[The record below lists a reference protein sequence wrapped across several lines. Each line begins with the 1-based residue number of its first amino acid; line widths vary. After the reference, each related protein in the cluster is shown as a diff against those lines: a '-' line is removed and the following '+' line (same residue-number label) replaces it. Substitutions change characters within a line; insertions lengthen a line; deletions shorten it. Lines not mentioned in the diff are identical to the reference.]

1 MENLEEK
8 TEVLDG
14 AGESAESQN
23 NLELN
28 DIKGNNIT
36 IEDAKATLTHNS
48 DLIQGAIN
56 GESKAFNEL
65 YLQSYRYVFFVIRQY
80 ISDDETTYDA
90 IQETFIKVYK
100 NIGSLREPASY
111 YGWLT
116 SVAKNT
122 AIDILRTK
130 PSETELVY
138 EEKNDATL
146 KDEQTNKDVSLDI
159 ETVLKKL
166 DPQDADL
173 LSLVYYDG
181 MRISQI
187 AKMQGVP
194 KTTVYSRFNKAK
206 KNLKAQ
212 LKVHGIDKAIYSGN
226 FVAMITTAIRN
237 IIGTALL
244 SFAIAQQILNSVIGK
259 KSKKELAVAKIIQQH
274 QKKMA
279 LKIASCLV
287 AICMIVSCFTI
298 LAITDWGRS
307 FTKNVGT
314 AVKEIITGNNY
325 YDESVSG
332 STIENSTSQ
341 HNQVSSGSF
350 WQNLFGKTD
359 DESNIES
366 TQSGNSL
373 GNILDFDNNAQN
385 QTESDNGTSSENNTH
400 QNENSAPD
408 NTNTDDASSVQ
419 SGVSSI
425 NGTSSANSSNS
436 NNSQVSSVFNP
447 PTIPSNFVP
456 DCNSSQYNII
466 GNLAHNTTLHY
477 GKVARQGDWIYY
489 AAESDEHWL
498 KTNLYKVKTGGTK
511 KQTLVENI
519 CSLPCINVVGEWIY
533 FIGGHAL
540 SEYYLARVRTDGTG
554 YQQLTDFKIEAL
566 QVVGNTAYFRR
577 LSSGEYGD
585 YCKMNLKTGEITVL
599 VNNVKDAFVCVTN
612 KYFLYRPDGIDGNLR
627 IYDNKTG
634 ALVHDFKSRGI
645 QVYNNKVLVH
655 DTDGVALYD
664 LDNLS
669 AKPVKL
675 SKYISSPFESVN
687 YLFYS
692 PYKGG
697 VICDQIKTTDG
708 NDDIGILTLS
718 NFGFKAWP
726 FDWTHAN
733 ANDFTSYSTF
743 DDGYVYCVI
752 DKVLYRC
759 LPDGSNLMVY

>member
-1 MENLEEK
+1 MENLQEK

-146 KDEQTNKDVSLDI
+146 KDEQTNKDVSLDV

-259 KSKKELAVAKIIQQH
+259 KSKKELAVAKIINAQ
-274 QKKMA
+274 QKKA
-279 LKIASCLV
+279 ILKIASCIV
-287 AICMIVSCFTI
+287 AISMVTSAVTALTLIDWSRFKFSDDENYLTSTVTKYYYETDSDNGNSSQNSGGFGDDLFYNSSTSSGSSTTSNGSDSSNFNPYYPSNSSSGSSSSSKDDASNNHNINGSIPTYSTPDNYNPTDDTDKPAEVVNVFGNNPNNVMRTI
-298 LAITDWGRS
+298 SGGAGIGGMVAKQGDWLYYVQGMSRLMKVKLDGSQRQIIYESPGLMSINNLNVIGDTIYYTNGGIWSMKTDGTDRKLISSKTAYNLLVRGTTGWFVEVVNMSDTPAIYVEYSLHQVDLLTG
-307 FTKNVGT
+307 
-314 AVKEIITGNNY
+314 EIITIVENGSGYGLKTVIDNYLIYVNGNNVY
-325 YDESVSG
+325 KRDLSTDDEILIKQFDFVRGIYNMCVNGDTIYFCGGSADESVFEIDINNPNVIKATYEFG
-332 STIENSTSQ
+332 RVYNYFNYAGGGVYGFKDGEAA
-341 HNQVSSGSF
+341 
-350 WQNLFGKTD
+350 LF
-359 DESNIES
+359 
-366 TQSGNSL
+366 
-373 GNILDFDNNAQN
+373 
-385 QTESDNGTSSENNTH
+385 
-400 QNENSAPD
+400 
-408 NTNTDDASSVQ
+408 
-419 SGVSSI
+419 
-425 NGTSSANSSNS
+425 
-436 NNSQVSSVFNP
+436 
-447 PTIPSNFVP
+447 
-456 DCNSSQYNII
+456 Y
-466 GNLAHNTTLHY
+466 
-477 GKVARQGDWIYY
+477 
-489 AAESDEHWL
+489 
-498 KTNLYKVKTGGTK
+498 
-511 KQTLVENI
+511 
-519 CSLPCINVVGEWIY
+519 
-533 FIGGHAL
+533 AL
-540 SEYYLARVRTDGTG
+540 SGDILYEPNESIIA
-554 YQQLTDFKIEAL
+554 EA
-566 QVVGNTAYFRR
+566 G
-577 LSSGEYGD
+577 
-585 YCKMNLKTGEITVL
+585 
-599 VNNVKDAFVCVTN
+599 
-612 KYFLYRPDGIDGNLR
+612 
-627 IYDNKTG
+627 
-634 ALVHDFKSRGI
+634 
-645 QVYNNKVLVH
+645 VY
-655 DTDGVALYD
+655 
-664 LDNLS
+664 
-669 AKPVKL
+669 
-675 SKYISSPFESVN
+675 
-687 YLFYS
+687 
-692 PYKGG
+692 
-697 VICDQIKTTDG
+697 
-708 NDDIGILTLS
+708 
-718 NFGFKAWP
+718 
-726 FDWTHAN
+726 
-733 ANDFTSYSTF
+733 TF
-743 DDGYVYCVI
+743 DDGYVYYYI
-752 DKVLYRC
+752 DNLTELHC
-759 LPDGSNLMVY
+759 CFPDGTEYKTY

>member
-194 KTTVYSRFNKAK
+194 KTTIYSRFNKAK

-259 KSKKELAVAKIIQQH
+259 KSKKELAVAKIIHAQ
-274 QKKMA
+274 QKKA
-279 LKIASCLV
+279 ILKIASCIV
-287 AICMIVSCFTI
+287 AISMVTSAVTALTLIDWSRFKFSDDENYLTSTVTKYYYETDSDNGNSSQNSGGFGDDLFYNSSTSSGSSTTSNGSESSKFNPYYPSNSSSGSSSNSKDDASNNHNINGSIPTYSTPDNYNPTDDTDKPAEVVNAFGNNPNNVMRTI
-298 LAITDWGRS
+298 SGGAEIGGMVAKQGDWLYYVQGMSRLIKVKLDGSNMQVLYESAGLMTISSLNVIGDTIYYTNGGIWSMKTDGTDREQISSKTAYNLLVRGTTGWFVEVVNMSDTPAIY
-307 FTKNVGT
+307 
-314 AVKEIITGNNY
+314 VKYSLHQVDLLTGEIITIVEDGSGYGLKTVIGDYLIYVNGNNVY
-325 YDESVSG
+325 KRDL
-332 STIENSTSQ
+332 STGAERLIKQ
-341 HNQVSSGSF
+341 F
-350 WQNLFGKTD
+350 
-359 DESNIES
+359 
-366 TQSGNSL
+366 
-373 GNILDFDNNAQN
+373 DFARGIYNMCV
-385 QTESDNGTSSENNTH
+385 NGDT
-400 QNENSAPD
+400 
-408 NTNTDDASSVQ
+408 
-419 SGVSSI
+419 
-425 NGTSSANSSNS
+425 
-436 NNSQVSSVFNP
+436 
-447 PTIPSNFVP
+447 
-456 DCNSSQYNII
+456 
-466 GNLAHNTTLHY
+466 
-477 GKVARQGDWIYY
+477 
-489 AAESDEHWL
+489 
-498 KTNLYKVKTGGTK
+498 
-511 KQTLVENI
+511 
-519 CSLPCINVVGEWIY
+519 IY
-533 FIGGHAL
+533 FCGGSADKRVFEIDINNPNVIKATYEFGRVYNYFNYAGGGVYGSKDGGASLFYAL
-540 SEYYLARVRTDGTG
+540 SGDILYEPNESIIA
-554 YQQLTDFKIEAL
+554 EA
-566 QVVGNTAYFRR
+566 
-577 LSSGEYGD
+577 
-585 YCKMNLKTGEITVL
+585 
-599 VNNVKDAFVCVTN
+599 
-612 KYFLYRPDGIDGNLR
+612 GI
-627 IYDNKTG
+627 Y
-634 ALVHDFKSRGI
+634 
-645 QVYNNKVLVH
+645 
-655 DTDGVALYD
+655 
-664 LDNLS
+664 
-669 AKPVKL
+669 
-675 SKYISSPFESVN
+675 
-687 YLFYS
+687 
-692 PYKGG
+692 
-697 VICDQIKTTDG
+697 
-708 NDDIGILTLS
+708 
-718 NFGFKAWP
+718 
-726 FDWTHAN
+726 
-733 ANDFTSYSTF
+733 TF
-743 DDGYVYCVI
+743 DDGFVYYYI
-752 DKVLYRC
+752 DNLTELHC
-759 LPDGSNLMVY
+759 CFPDGTEYKTY

>member
-14 AGESAESQN
+14 ADELAESQN

-194 KTTVYSRFNKAK
+194 KTTVYSHFNKAK

-259 KSKKELAVAKIIQQH
+259 KSKKELAVAKIINAQ
-274 QKKMA
+274 QKKA
-279 LKIASCLV
+279 ILKIASCIV
-287 AICMIVSCFTI
+287 AISMVTSAVTALTLIDWSRFKFSDDENYLTSTVTKYYYE
-298 LAITDWGRS
+298 TDS
-307 FTKNVGT
+307 DN
-314 AVKEIITGNNY
+314 GNSSQN
-325 YDESVSG
+325 SG
-332 STIENSTSQ
+332 GFGDDLFYNSST
-341 HNQVSSGSF
+341 SSGSS
-350 WQNLFGKTD
+350 TT
-359 DESNIES
+359 SNGS
-366 TQSGNSL
+366 DSSNFNPYYPSNSSSG
-373 GNILDFDNNAQN
+373 
-385 QTESDNGTSSENNTH
+385 SS
-400 QNENSAPD
+400 SSSK
-408 NTNTDDASSVQ
+408 DDASNNHN
-419 SGVSSI
+419 I
-425 NGTSSANSSNS
+425 NGSIPTYSTPDNYNPTDDTDKPAEVVNVFG
-436 NNSQVSSVFNP
+436 NNPNNVMR
-447 PTIPSNFVP
+447 TISGGAG
-456 DCNSSQYNII
+456 I
-466 GNLAHNTTLHY
+466 G
-477 GKVARQGDWIYY
+477 GMVARQGDWLYYVQGMSRLMKVKLDGSQRQIIYESPGLMGINNLNVIGDTIYY
-489 AAESDEHWL
+489 
-498 KTNLYKVKTGGTK
+498 TNGGIWSMK
-511 KQTLVENI
+511 
-519 CSLPCINVVGEWIY
+519 
-533 FIGGHAL
+533 
-540 SEYYLARVRTDGTG
+540 TDGTDRK
-554 YQQLTDFKIEAL
+554 LISSK
-566 QVVGNTAYFRR
+566 TAYNLLVRGTTGWFVEVVNM
-577 LSSGEYGD
+577 SDTPAIYVEYSLHQVD
-585 YCKMNLKTGEITVL
+585 LLTGEIITIVENGSGYGLKTVIDNYL
-599 VNNVKDAFVCVTN
+599 IYVN
-612 KYFLYRPDGIDGNLR
+612 GNDVYKRDLSTDDE
-627 IYDNKTG
+627 ILIKQF
-634 ALVHDFKSRGI
+634 DFARGI
-645 QVYNNKVLVH
+645 YNMCVNGDTIYFCGGSADKRVFEIDINNPNVIKATYEFGRVYNYFNYAGGGVYGSK
-655 DTDGVALYD
+655 DGGA
-664 LDNLS
+664 S
-669 AKPVKL
+669 
-675 SKYISSPFESVN
+675 
-687 YLFYS
+687 LFYALS
-692 PYKGG
+692 G
-697 VICDQIKTTDG
+697 
-708 NDDIGILTLS
+708 DILYEPNESIREDVGI
-718 NFGFKAWP
+718 
-726 FDWTHAN
+726 
-733 ANDFTSYSTF
+733 YTF
-743 DDGYVYCVI
+743 DDGYVYYYI
-752 DKVLYRC
+752 DNLTELHC
-759 LPDGSNLMVY
+759 CFPDGTEYKTY

>member
-8 TEVLDG
+8 TEILDG

-100 NIGSLREPASY
+100 NIGSLRKPASY

-146 KDEQTNKDVSLDI
+146 KDEQTNKDVSLDV

-259 KSKKELAVAKIIQQH
+259 KSKKELTVAKIIHAQ
-274 QKKMA
+274 QKKA
-279 LKIASCLV
+279 ILKIASCIV
-287 AICMIVSCFTI
+287 AISMVTSAVTALTLIDWSRFKFSDDENYLTSTVTKYYYETDSDNGNSSQNSGGFGDDLFYNSSTSSGSSTTSNGSDSSNFNPYYPSNSSSASSSSSKDDASNNHNINGSIPTYSTPDNYNPTDDTDKPAEVVNVFGNNPNNVMRTI
-298 LAITDWGRS
+298 SGGAGIGGMVAKQGDWLYYVQGMSRLIKVKLDGSQRQIIYESPGLMGINNLNVIGDTIYYTNGGIWSMKTDGTDRKLISSKTAYNLLVRGTTGWFVEVVNMSDTPAIYVEYSLHQVDLLTG
-307 FTKNVGT
+307 
-314 AVKEIITGNNY
+314 EIITIVENGSGYGLKTVIDNYLIYVNGNNVY
-325 YDESVSG
+325 KRDLSTDDEILIKQFDFVRGIYNMCVNGDTIYFCGGSADESVFEIDINNPNVIKATYEFGRVYNYFNYAGGGVYG
-332 STIENSTSQ
+332 SKDGGAS
-341 HNQVSSGSF
+341 
-350 WQNLFGKTD
+350 LF
-359 DESNIES
+359 
-366 TQSGNSL
+366 
-373 GNILDFDNNAQN
+373 
-385 QTESDNGTSSENNTH
+385 
-400 QNENSAPD
+400 
-408 NTNTDDASSVQ
+408 
-419 SGVSSI
+419 
-425 NGTSSANSSNS
+425 
-436 NNSQVSSVFNP
+436 
-447 PTIPSNFVP
+447 
-456 DCNSSQYNII
+456 Y
-466 GNLAHNTTLHY
+466 
-477 GKVARQGDWIYY
+477 
-489 AAESDEHWL
+489 
-498 KTNLYKVKTGGTK
+498 
-511 KQTLVENI
+511 
-519 CSLPCINVVGEWIY
+519 
-533 FIGGHAL
+533 AL
-540 SEYYLARVRTDGTG
+540 SGDILYEPNESIRED
-554 YQQLTDFKIEAL
+554 
-566 QVVGNTAYFRR
+566 VG
-577 LSSGEYGD
+577 
-585 YCKMNLKTGEITVL
+585 
-599 VNNVKDAFVCVTN
+599 
-612 KYFLYRPDGIDGNLR
+612 
-627 IYDNKTG
+627 IY
-634 ALVHDFKSRGI
+634 
-645 QVYNNKVLVH
+645 
-655 DTDGVALYD
+655 
-664 LDNLS
+664 
-669 AKPVKL
+669 
-675 SKYISSPFESVN
+675 
-687 YLFYS
+687 
-692 PYKGG
+692 
-697 VICDQIKTTDG
+697 
-708 NDDIGILTLS
+708 
-718 NFGFKAWP
+718 
-726 FDWTHAN
+726 
-733 ANDFTSYSTF
+733 TF
-743 DDGYVYCVI
+743 DDGYVYYYI
-752 DKVLYRC
+752 DNLTELHC
-759 LPDGSNLMVY
+759 CFPDGTEYKTY

>member
-1 MENLEEK
+1 MENLQEK

-14 AGESAESQN
+14 ADELAESQN

-259 KSKKELAVAKIIQQH
+259 KSKKELAVAKIINAQ
-274 QKKMA
+274 QKKA
-279 LKIASCLV
+279 ILKIASCIV
-287 AICMIVSCFTI
+287 AISMVTSAVTALTLIDWSRFKFSDDENYLTSTVTKYYYE
-298 LAITDWGRS
+298 TDS
-307 FTKNVGT
+307 DN
-314 AVKEIITGNNY
+314 GNSSQN
-325 YDESVSG
+325 SG
-332 STIENSTSQ
+332 GFGDDLFYNSST
-341 HNQVSSGSF
+341 SSGSS
-350 WQNLFGKTD
+350 TT
-359 DESNIES
+359 SNGS
-366 TQSGNSL
+366 DSSNFNPYYPSNS
-373 GNILDFDNNAQN
+373 
-385 QTESDNGTSSENNTH
+385 SSA
-400 QNENSAPD
+400 SSSSSK
-408 NTNTDDASSVQ
+408 DDASNNHN
-419 SGVSSI
+419 I
-425 NGTSSANSSNS
+425 NGSIPTYSTPDNYNPTDDTDKPEEVVNVFG
-436 NNSQVSSVFNP
+436 NNPNNVMR
-447 PTIPSNFVP
+447 TISGGAG
-456 DCNSSQYNII
+456 I
-466 GNLAHNTTLHY
+466 G
-477 GKVARQGDWIYY
+477 GMVARQGDWLYYVQGMSRLIKVKLDGSQRQIIYESPGLMSINNLNVIGDTIYY
-489 AAESDEHWL
+489 
-498 KTNLYKVKTGGTK
+498 TNGGIWSMK
-511 KQTLVENI
+511 
-519 CSLPCINVVGEWIY
+519 
-533 FIGGHAL
+533 
-540 SEYYLARVRTDGTG
+540 TDGTDRK
-554 YQQLTDFKIEAL
+554 LISSK
-566 QVVGNTAYFRR
+566 TAY
-577 LSSGEYGD
+577 
-585 YCKMNLKTGEITVL
+585 NLLVRGTTGWFVEVVNMSDTPAIYVKYSLHQVDLLTGEIITIVENGSGYGLKTVIDNYL
-599 VNNVKDAFVCVTN
+599 IYVN
-612 KYFLYRPDGIDGNLR
+612 GNDVYKRDLSTDDE
-627 IYDNKTG
+627 ILIKQF
-634 ALVHDFKSRGI
+634 DFARGI
-645 QVYNNKVLVH
+645 YNMCVNGDTIYFCGGSADESVFEIDINNPNVIKATYEFGRVYNYFNYAGGGVYGSK
-655 DTDGVALYD
+655 DGGA
-664 LDNLS
+664 S
-669 AKPVKL
+669 
-675 SKYISSPFESVN
+675 
-687 YLFYS
+687 LFYALS
-692 PYKGG
+692 G
-697 VICDQIKTTDG
+697 
-708 NDDIGILTLS
+708 DILYEPNESIREDVGI
-718 NFGFKAWP
+718 
-726 FDWTHAN
+726 
-733 ANDFTSYSTF
+733 YTF
-743 DDGYVYCVI
+743 DDGYVYYYI
-752 DKVLYRC
+752 DNLTELHC
-759 LPDGSNLMVY
+759 CFPDGTEYKTY

>member
-187 AKMQGVP
+187 AKMKGVP

-259 KSKKELAVAKIIQQH
+259 KSKKELAVAKIIHAQ
-274 QKKMA
+274 QKKA
-279 LKIASCLV
+279 ILKIASCIV
-287 AICMIVSCFTI
+287 AISMVTSAVTALTLIDWSRFKFSDDENYLTSTVTKYYYETDSDNGNSSQNSGGFGDDLFYNSSTSSGSSTTSNGSDSSNFNPYYPSNSSSASSSSSKDDDSNNHNINGSIPTYSTPDNYNPTDDTDKPAEVVNVFGNNPNNVMRTISGGAEIGGMVAKQGDWLYYVQGMSRLIKVKLDGSQRQIVYESPGLMSINNLNVIGDTI
-298 LAITDWGRS
+298 YYTNGGIWSMKTDGTDRKLISSKTAYNLLVRGTTGWFVEVVNTSDTPAIYVEYILHQVDLLTG
-307 FTKNVGT
+307 
-314 AVKEIITGNNY
+314 EIITIVENG
-325 YDESVSG
+325 SG
-332 STIENSTSQ
+332 
-341 HNQVSSGSF
+341 
-350 WQNLFGKTD
+350 
-359 DESNIES
+359 
-366 TQSGNSL
+366 
-373 GNILDFDNNAQN
+373 
-385 QTESDNGTSSENNTH
+385 
-400 QNENSAPD
+400 
-408 NTNTDDASSVQ
+408 
-419 SGVSSI
+419 
-425 NGTSSANSSNS
+425 
-436 NNSQVSSVFNP
+436 
-447 PTIPSNFVP
+447 
-456 DCNSSQYNII
+456 
-466 GNLAHNTTLHY
+466 Y
-477 GKVARQGDWIYY
+477 G
-489 AAESDEHWL
+489 L
-498 KTNLYKVKTGGTK
+498 KTVIDNYLIYVNGNDVYKRDLSTGAERLI
-511 KQTLVENI
+511 KQFDFVRGIYNMCVNGDT
-519 CSLPCINVVGEWIY
+519 IY
-533 FIGGHAL
+533 FCGGSADKRVFEIDINNPNDIKATYEFGRVYNYFNYAGGGVYGLKDGGASLFYAL
-540 SEYYLARVRTDGTG
+540 SGDILYEPNESIIA
-554 YQQLTDFKIEAL
+554 EA
-566 QVVGNTAYFRR
+566 G
-577 LSSGEYGD
+577 
-585 YCKMNLKTGEITVL
+585 
-599 VNNVKDAFVCVTN
+599 
-612 KYFLYRPDGIDGNLR
+612 
-627 IYDNKTG
+627 
-634 ALVHDFKSRGI
+634 
-645 QVYNNKVLVH
+645 VY
-655 DTDGVALYD
+655 
-664 LDNLS
+664 
-669 AKPVKL
+669 
-675 SKYISSPFESVN
+675 
-687 YLFYS
+687 
-692 PYKGG
+692 
-697 VICDQIKTTDG
+697 
-708 NDDIGILTLS
+708 
-718 NFGFKAWP
+718 
-726 FDWTHAN
+726 
-733 ANDFTSYSTF
+733 TF
-743 DDGYVYCVI
+743 DDGYVYYYI
-752 DKVLYRC
+752 DNLTELHC
-759 LPDGSNLMVY
+759 CFPDGTEYKTY

>member
-1 MENLEEK
+1 MENLQEK

-146 KDEQTNKDVSLDI
+146 KDEQTNKDVSLDV

-259 KSKKELAVAKIIQQH
+259 KSKKELAVAKIINAQ
-274 QKKMA
+274 QKKA
-279 LKIASCLV
+279 ILKIASCIV
-287 AICMIVSCFTI
+287 AISMVTSAVTALTLIDWSRFKFSDDENYLTSTV
-298 LAITDWGRS
+298 AKYYYETDS
-307 FTKNVGT
+307 DN
-314 AVKEIITGNNY
+314 GNSSQN
-325 YDESVSG
+325 SG
-332 STIENSTSQ
+332 GFGDDLFYNSST
-341 HNQVSSGSF
+341 SSGSS
-350 WQNLFGKTD
+350 TT
-359 DESNIES
+359 SNGS
-366 TQSGNSL
+366 DSSNFNPYYPSNS
-373 GNILDFDNNAQN
+373 
-385 QTESDNGTSSENNTH
+385 SSA
-400 QNENSAPD
+400 SSSSSK
-408 NTNTDDASSVQ
+408 DDASNNHN
-419 SGVSSI
+419 I
-425 NGTSSANSSNS
+425 NGSIPTYSTPDNYNPTDDTDKPEEVVNVFG
-436 NNSQVSSVFNP
+436 NNPNNVMR
-447 PTIPSNFVP
+447 TISGGAG
-456 DCNSSQYNII
+456 I
-466 GNLAHNTTLHY
+466 G
-477 GKVARQGDWIYY
+477 GMVARQGDWLYYVQGMSRLMKVKLDGSQRQIIYESPGLMGINNLNVIGDTIYY
-489 AAESDEHWL
+489 
-498 KTNLYKVKTGGTK
+498 TNGGIWSMK
-511 KQTLVENI
+511 
-519 CSLPCINVVGEWIY
+519 
-533 FIGGHAL
+533 
-540 SEYYLARVRTDGTG
+540 TDGTDRK
-554 YQQLTDFKIEAL
+554 LISSK
-566 QVVGNTAYFRR
+566 TAYNLLVRGTTGWFVEVVNM
-577 LSSGEYGD
+577 SDTPAIYVEYSLHQVD
-585 YCKMNLKTGEITVL
+585 LLTGEIITIVENGSGYGLKTVIDNYL
-599 VNNVKDAFVCVTN
+599 IYVN
-612 KYFLYRPDGIDGNLR
+612 GNDVYKRDLSTDDE
-627 IYDNKTG
+627 ILIKQF
-634 ALVHDFKSRGI
+634 DFARGI
-645 QVYNNKVLVH
+645 YNMCVNGDTIYFCGGSADKRVFEIDINNPNVIKATYEFGRVYNYFNYAGGGVYGFK
-655 DTDGVALYD
+655 DGEA
-664 LDNLS
+664 
-669 AKPVKL
+669 A
-675 SKYISSPFESVN
+675 
-687 YLFYS
+687 LFYALS
-692 PYKGG
+692 GDILYEPNESIIAEAG
-697 VICDQIKTTDG
+697 V
-708 NDDIGILTLS
+708 
-718 NFGFKAWP
+718 
-726 FDWTHAN
+726 
-733 ANDFTSYSTF
+733 YTF
-743 DDGYVYCVI
+743 DDGYVYYYI
-752 DKVLYRC
+752 DNLTELHC
-759 LPDGSNLMVY
+759 CFPDGTEYKTY

>member
-1 MENLEEK
+1 MENLQEK

-259 KSKKELAVAKIIQQH
+259 KSKKELAVAKIINAQ
-274 QKKMA
+274 QKKA
-279 LKIASCLV
+279 ILKIASCIV
-287 AICMIVSCFTI
+287 AISMVTSAVTALTLIDWSRFKFSDDENYLTSTVTKYYYE
-298 LAITDWGRS
+298 TDS
-307 FTKNVGT
+307 DN
-314 AVKEIITGNNY
+314 GNSSQN
-325 YDESVSG
+325 SG
-332 STIENSTSQ
+332 GFGDDLFYNSST
-341 HNQVSSGSF
+341 SSGSS
-350 WQNLFGKTD
+350 TT
-359 DESNIES
+359 SNGS
-366 TQSGNSL
+366 DSSNFNPYYPSNS
-373 GNILDFDNNAQN
+373 
-385 QTESDNGTSSENNTH
+385 SSA
-400 QNENSAPD
+400 SSSSSK
-408 NTNTDDASSVQ
+408 DDASNNHN
-419 SGVSSI
+419 I
-425 NGTSSANSSNS
+425 NGSIPTYSTPDNYNPTDDTDKPAEVVNVFG
-436 NNSQVSSVFNP
+436 NNPNNVMR
-447 PTIPSNFVP
+447 TISGGAG
-456 DCNSSQYNII
+456 I
-466 GNLAHNTTLHY
+466 G
-477 GKVARQGDWIYY
+477 GMVARQGDWLYYVQGMSRLMKVKLDGSQRQIIYESPGLMSINNLNVIGDTIYY
-489 AAESDEHWL
+489 
-498 KTNLYKVKTGGTK
+498 TNGGIWSMK
-511 KQTLVENI
+511 
-519 CSLPCINVVGEWIY
+519 
-533 FIGGHAL
+533 
-540 SEYYLARVRTDGTG
+540 TDGTDRK
-554 YQQLTDFKIEAL
+554 LISSK
-566 QVVGNTAYFRR
+566 TAYNLLVRGTTGWFVEVVNM
-577 LSSGEYGD
+577 SDTPAIYVEYSLHQVD
-585 YCKMNLKTGEITVL
+585 LLTGEIITIVENGSGYGLKTVIDNYL
-599 VNNVKDAFVCVTN
+599 IYVNGNNVYKRDLSTDDEILIKQFDFV
-612 KYFLYRPDGIDGNLR
+612 
-627 IYDNKTG
+627 
-634 ALVHDFKSRGI
+634 RGI
-645 QVYNNKVLVH
+645 YNMCVNGDTIYFCGGSADESVFEIDINNPNVIKATYEFGRVYNYFNYAGGGVYGSK
-655 DTDGVALYD
+655 DGGA
-664 LDNLS
+664 S
-669 AKPVKL
+669 
-675 SKYISSPFESVN
+675 
-687 YLFYS
+687 LFYALS
-692 PYKGG
+692 G
-697 VICDQIKTTDG
+697 
-708 NDDIGILTLS
+708 DILYEPNESIREDVGI
-718 NFGFKAWP
+718 
-726 FDWTHAN
+726 
-733 ANDFTSYSTF
+733 YTF
-743 DDGYVYCVI
+743 DDGYVYYYI
-752 DKVLYRC
+752 DNLTELHC
-759 LPDGSNLMVY
+759 CFPDGTEYKTY

>member
-1 MENLEEK
+1 MENLQEK
-8 TEVLDG
+8 TEILDG

-100 NIGSLREPASY
+100 NIGSLRKPASY

-146 KDEQTNKDVSLDI
+146 KDEQTNKDVSLDV

-259 KSKKELAVAKIIQQH
+259 KSKKELAVAKIINAQ
-274 QKKMA
+274 QKKA
-279 LKIASCLV
+279 ILKIASCIV
-287 AICMIVSCFTI
+287 AISMVTSAVTALTLIDWSRFKFSDDENYLTSTVTKYYYE
-298 LAITDWGRS
+298 TDS
-307 FTKNVGT
+307 DN
-314 AVKEIITGNNY
+314 GNSSQN
-325 YDESVSG
+325 SG
-332 STIENSTSQ
+332 GFGDDLFYNSST
-341 HNQVSSGSF
+341 SSGSS
-350 WQNLFGKTD
+350 TT
-359 DESNIES
+359 SNGS
-366 TQSGNSL
+366 DSSNFNPYYPSNS
-373 GNILDFDNNAQN
+373 
-385 QTESDNGTSSENNTH
+385 SSA
-400 QNENSAPD
+400 SSSSSK
-408 NTNTDDASSVQ
+408 DDASNNHN
-419 SGVSSI
+419 I
-425 NGTSSANSSNS
+425 NGSIPTYSTPDNYNPTDDTDKPAEVVNVFG
-436 NNSQVSSVFNP
+436 NNPNNVMR
-447 PTIPSNFVP
+447 TISGGAG
-456 DCNSSQYNII
+456 I
-466 GNLAHNTTLHY
+466 G
-477 GKVARQGDWIYY
+477 GMVARQGDWLYYVQGMSRLMKVKLDGSQRQIIYESPGLMGINNLNVIGDTIYY
-489 AAESDEHWL
+489 
-498 KTNLYKVKTGGTK
+498 TNGGIWSMK
-511 KQTLVENI
+511 
-519 CSLPCINVVGEWIY
+519 
-533 FIGGHAL
+533 
-540 SEYYLARVRTDGTG
+540 TDGTDRK
-554 YQQLTDFKIEAL
+554 LISSK
-566 QVVGNTAYFRR
+566 TAY
-577 LSSGEYGD
+577 
-585 YCKMNLKTGEITVL
+585 NLLVRGTTGWFIEVVNMSDTPAIYVKYSLHQVDLLTGEIITIVENGSGYGLKTVIDNYL
-599 VNNVKDAFVCVTN
+599 IYVNGNNVYKRDLSTDDEILIKQFDFV
-612 KYFLYRPDGIDGNLR
+612 
-627 IYDNKTG
+627 
-634 ALVHDFKSRGI
+634 RGI
-645 QVYNNKVLVH
+645 YNMCVNGDTIYFCGGSADESVFEIDINNPNVIKATYEFGRVYNYFNYAGGGVYGSK
-655 DTDGVALYD
+655 DGGA
-664 LDNLS
+664 S
-669 AKPVKL
+669 
-675 SKYISSPFESVN
+675 
-687 YLFYS
+687 LFYALS
-692 PYKGG
+692 G
-697 VICDQIKTTDG
+697 
-708 NDDIGILTLS
+708 DILYEPNESIREDVGI
-718 NFGFKAWP
+718 
-726 FDWTHAN
+726 
-733 ANDFTSYSTF
+733 YTF
-743 DDGYVYCVI
+743 DDGYVYYYI
-752 DKVLYRC
+752 DNLTELHC
-759 LPDGSNLMVY
+759 CFPDGTEYKTY

>member
-8 TEVLDG
+8 TEILDG

-146 KDEQTNKDVSLDI
+146 KDEQTNKDVSLDV

-259 KSKKELAVAKIIQQH
+259 KSKKELAVAKIINAQ
-274 QKKMA
+274 QKKA
-279 LKIASCLV
+279 ILKIASCIV
-287 AICMIVSCFTI
+287 AISMVTSAVTALTLIDWSRFKFSDDENYLTSTVTKYYYETDSDNGNSSQNSGGFGDDLFYNSSTSSGSSTTSNGSDSSNFNPYYPSNSSSASSSSSKDDASNNHNINGSIPTYSTPDNYNPTDDTDKPAEVVNVFGNNPNNVMRTI
-298 LAITDWGRS
+298 SGGAGIGGMVAKQGDWLYYVQGMSRLMKVKLDGSQRQIIYESPGLMSINNLNVIGDTIYYTNGGIWSMKTDGTDRKLISSKTAYNLLVRGTTGWFIEVVNMSDTPAIY
-307 FTKNVGT
+307 
-314 AVKEIITGNNY
+314 VKYSLHQVDLLTGEIITIVENGSGYGLKTVIDNYLIYVNGNDVYKRDLSTDDEILIKQFDFARGIYNMCVNGDTIY
-325 YDESVSG
+325 FCGGSADESVFEIDINNPNVIKATYEFGRVYNYFNYAGGGVYG
-332 STIENSTSQ
+332 SKDGGAS
-341 HNQVSSGSF
+341 
-350 WQNLFGKTD
+350 LF
-359 DESNIES
+359 
-366 TQSGNSL
+366 
-373 GNILDFDNNAQN
+373 
-385 QTESDNGTSSENNTH
+385 
-400 QNENSAPD
+400 
-408 NTNTDDASSVQ
+408 
-419 SGVSSI
+419 
-425 NGTSSANSSNS
+425 
-436 NNSQVSSVFNP
+436 
-447 PTIPSNFVP
+447 
-456 DCNSSQYNII
+456 Y
-466 GNLAHNTTLHY
+466 
-477 GKVARQGDWIYY
+477 
-489 AAESDEHWL
+489 
-498 KTNLYKVKTGGTK
+498 
-511 KQTLVENI
+511 
-519 CSLPCINVVGEWIY
+519 
-533 FIGGHAL
+533 AL
-540 SEYYLARVRTDGTG
+540 SGDILYEPNESIRED
-554 YQQLTDFKIEAL
+554 
-566 QVVGNTAYFRR
+566 VG
-577 LSSGEYGD
+577 
-585 YCKMNLKTGEITVL
+585 
-599 VNNVKDAFVCVTN
+599 
-612 KYFLYRPDGIDGNLR
+612 
-627 IYDNKTG
+627 IY
-634 ALVHDFKSRGI
+634 
-645 QVYNNKVLVH
+645 
-655 DTDGVALYD
+655 
-664 LDNLS
+664 
-669 AKPVKL
+669 
-675 SKYISSPFESVN
+675 
-687 YLFYS
+687 
-692 PYKGG
+692 
-697 VICDQIKTTDG
+697 
-708 NDDIGILTLS
+708 
-718 NFGFKAWP
+718 
-726 FDWTHAN
+726 
-733 ANDFTSYSTF
+733 TF
-743 DDGYVYCVI
+743 DDGYVYYYI
-752 DKVLYRC
+752 DNLTELHC
-759 LPDGSNLMVY
+759 CFPDGTEYKTY

>member
-8 TEVLDG
+8 TEILDG
-14 AGESAESQN
+14 AGESAKSQN

-100 NIGSLREPASY
+100 NIGSLRKPASY

-146 KDEQTNKDVSLDI
+146 KDEQTNKDVSLDV

-259 KSKKELAVAKIIQQH
+259 KSKKELAVAKIINAQ
-274 QKKMA
+274 QKKA
-279 LKIASCLV
+279 ILKIASCIV
-287 AICMIVSCFTI
+287 AISMVTSAVTALTLIDWSRFKFSDDENYLTSTVTKYYYE
-298 LAITDWGRS
+298 TDS
-307 FTKNVGT
+307 DN
-314 AVKEIITGNNY
+314 GNSSQN
-325 YDESVSG
+325 SG
-332 STIENSTSQ
+332 GFGDDLFYNSST
-341 HNQVSSGSF
+341 SSGSS
-350 WQNLFGKTD
+350 TT
-359 DESNIES
+359 SNGS
-366 TQSGNSL
+366 DSSNFNPYYPSNS
-373 GNILDFDNNAQN
+373 
-385 QTESDNGTSSENNTH
+385 SSA
-400 QNENSAPD
+400 SSSSSK
-408 NTNTDDASSVQ
+408 DDASNNHN
-419 SGVSSI
+419 I
-425 NGTSSANSSNS
+425 NGSIPTYSTPDNYNPTDDTDKPAEVVNVFG
-436 NNSQVSSVFNP
+436 NNPNNVMR
-447 PTIPSNFVP
+447 TISGGAG
-456 DCNSSQYNII
+456 I
-466 GNLAHNTTLHY
+466 G
-477 GKVARQGDWIYY
+477 GMVARQGDWLYYVQGMSRLIKVKLDGSQRQIIYESPGLMSINNLNVIGDTIYY
-489 AAESDEHWL
+489 
-498 KTNLYKVKTGGTK
+498 TNGGIWSMK
-511 KQTLVENI
+511 
-519 CSLPCINVVGEWIY
+519 
-533 FIGGHAL
+533 
-540 SEYYLARVRTDGTG
+540 TDGTDRK
-554 YQQLTDFKIEAL
+554 LISSK
-566 QVVGNTAYFRR
+566 TAY
-577 LSSGEYGD
+577 
-585 YCKMNLKTGEITVL
+585 NLLVRGTTGWFIEVVNMSDTPAIYVKYSLHQVDLLTGEIITIVENGSGYGLKTVIDNYL
-599 VNNVKDAFVCVTN
+599 IYVNGNDVYKRDLSTDDEILIKQFDFV
-612 KYFLYRPDGIDGNLR
+612 
-627 IYDNKTG
+627 
-634 ALVHDFKSRGI
+634 RGI
-645 QVYNNKVLVH
+645 YNMCVNGDTIYFCGGSADKRVFEIDINNPNVIKATYEFGRVYNYFNYAGGGVYGFK
-655 DTDGVALYD
+655 DGEA
-664 LDNLS
+664 
-669 AKPVKL
+669 A
-675 SKYISSPFESVN
+675 
-687 YLFYS
+687 LFYALS
-692 PYKGG
+692 GDILYEPNESIIAEAG
-697 VICDQIKTTDG
+697 V
-708 NDDIGILTLS
+708 
-718 NFGFKAWP
+718 
-726 FDWTHAN
+726 
-733 ANDFTSYSTF
+733 YTF
-743 DDGYVYCVI
+743 DDGYVYYYI
-752 DKVLYRC
+752 DNLTELHC
-759 LPDGSNLMVY
+759 CFPDGTEYKTY

>member
-8 TEVLDG
+8 TEILDG

-100 NIGSLREPASY
+100 NIGSLRKPASY

-146 KDEQTNKDVSLDI
+146 KDEQTNKDVSLDV

-259 KSKKELAVAKIIQQH
+259 KSKKELAVAKIINAQ
-274 QKKMA
+274 QKKA
-279 LKIASCLV
+279 ILKIASCIV
-287 AICMIVSCFTI
+287 AISMVTSAVTALTLIDWSRFKFSDDENYLTSTVTKYYYE
-298 LAITDWGRS
+298 TDS
-307 FTKNVGT
+307 DN
-314 AVKEIITGNNY
+314 GNSSQN
-325 YDESVSG
+325 SG
-332 STIENSTSQ
+332 GFGDDLFYNSST
-341 HNQVSSGSF
+341 SSGSS
-350 WQNLFGKTD
+350 TT
-359 DESNIES
+359 SNGS
-366 TQSGNSL
+366 DSSNFNPYYPSNS
-373 GNILDFDNNAQN
+373 
-385 QTESDNGTSSENNTH
+385 SSA
-400 QNENSAPD
+400 SSSSSK
-408 NTNTDDASSVQ
+408 DDASNNHN
-419 SGVSSI
+419 I
-425 NGTSSANSSNS
+425 NGSIPTYSTPDNYNPTDDTDKPAEVVNVFG
-436 NNSQVSSVFNP
+436 NNPNNVMR
-447 PTIPSNFVP
+447 TISGGAG
-456 DCNSSQYNII
+456 I
-466 GNLAHNTTLHY
+466 G
-477 GKVARQGDWIYY
+477 GMVARQGDWLYYVQGMSRLMKVKLDGSQRQIIYESPGLMGINNLNVIGDTIYY
-489 AAESDEHWL
+489 
-498 KTNLYKVKTGGTK
+498 TNGGIWSMK
-511 KQTLVENI
+511 
-519 CSLPCINVVGEWIY
+519 
-533 FIGGHAL
+533 
-540 SEYYLARVRTDGTG
+540 TDGTDRK
-554 YQQLTDFKIEAL
+554 LISSK
-566 QVVGNTAYFRR
+566 TAY
-577 LSSGEYGD
+577 
-585 YCKMNLKTGEITVL
+585 NLLVRGTTGWFIEVVNMSDTPAIYVKYSLHQVDLLTGEIITIVENGSGYGLKTVIDNYL
-599 VNNVKDAFVCVTN
+599 IYVNGNNVYKRDLSTDDEILIKQFDFV
-612 KYFLYRPDGIDGNLR
+612 
-627 IYDNKTG
+627 
-634 ALVHDFKSRGI
+634 RGI
-645 QVYNNKVLVH
+645 YNMCVNGDTIYFCGGSADESVFEIDINNPNVIKATYEFGRVYNYFNYAGGGVYGSK
-655 DTDGVALYD
+655 DGGA
-664 LDNLS
+664 S
-669 AKPVKL
+669 
-675 SKYISSPFESVN
+675 
-687 YLFYS
+687 LFYALS
-692 PYKGG
+692 G
-697 VICDQIKTTDG
+697 
-708 NDDIGILTLS
+708 DILYEPNESIREDVGI
-718 NFGFKAWP
+718 
-726 FDWTHAN
+726 
-733 ANDFTSYSTF
+733 YTF
-743 DDGYVYCVI
+743 DDGYVYYYI
-752 DKVLYRC
+752 DNLTELHC
-759 LPDGSNLMVY
+759 CFPDGTEYKTY

>member
-1 MENLEEK
+1 MENLQEK

-146 KDEQTNKDVSLDI
+146 KDEQTNKDVSLDV

-206 KNLKAQ
+206 KNLKSQ

-259 KSKKELAVAKIIQQH
+259 KSKKELTVAKIIHAQ
-274 QKKMA
+274 QKKA
-279 LKIASCLV
+279 ILKIASCIV
-287 AICMIVSCFTI
+287 AISMVTSAVTALTLIDWSRFKFSDDENYLTSTVTKYYYETDSDNGNSSQNSGGFGDDLFYNSSTSSGSSTTSNGSDSSNFNPYYPSNSSSASSSSSKDDASNNHNINGSIPTYSTPDNYNPTDDTDKPEEVVNVFGNNPNNVMRTI
-298 LAITDWGRS
+298 SGGAGIGGMVAKQGDWLYYVQGMSRLIKVKLDGSQRQIIYESPGLMGINNLNVIGDTIYYTNGGIWSMKTDGTDRKLISSKTAYNLLVRGTTGWFVEVINTSDTPAIYVEYSLHQVDLLTG
-307 FTKNVGT
+307 
-314 AVKEIITGNNY
+314 EIITIVENGSGYGLKTVIDNYLIYVNGNNVY
-325 YDESVSG
+325 KRDLSTDDEILIKQFDFVRGIYNMCVNGDTIYFCGGSADESVFEIDINNPNVIKATYEFGRVYNYFNYAGGGVYG
-332 STIENSTSQ
+332 SKDGGAS
-341 HNQVSSGSF
+341 
-350 WQNLFGKTD
+350 LF
-359 DESNIES
+359 
-366 TQSGNSL
+366 
-373 GNILDFDNNAQN
+373 
-385 QTESDNGTSSENNTH
+385 
-400 QNENSAPD
+400 
-408 NTNTDDASSVQ
+408 
-419 SGVSSI
+419 
-425 NGTSSANSSNS
+425 
-436 NNSQVSSVFNP
+436 
-447 PTIPSNFVP
+447 
-456 DCNSSQYNII
+456 Y
-466 GNLAHNTTLHY
+466 
-477 GKVARQGDWIYY
+477 
-489 AAESDEHWL
+489 
-498 KTNLYKVKTGGTK
+498 
-511 KQTLVENI
+511 
-519 CSLPCINVVGEWIY
+519 
-533 FIGGHAL
+533 AL
-540 SEYYLARVRTDGTG
+540 SGDILYEPNESIRED
-554 YQQLTDFKIEAL
+554 
-566 QVVGNTAYFRR
+566 VG
-577 LSSGEYGD
+577 
-585 YCKMNLKTGEITVL
+585 
-599 VNNVKDAFVCVTN
+599 
-612 KYFLYRPDGIDGNLR
+612 
-627 IYDNKTG
+627 IY
-634 ALVHDFKSRGI
+634 
-645 QVYNNKVLVH
+645 
-655 DTDGVALYD
+655 
-664 LDNLS
+664 
-669 AKPVKL
+669 
-675 SKYISSPFESVN
+675 
-687 YLFYS
+687 
-692 PYKGG
+692 
-697 VICDQIKTTDG
+697 
-708 NDDIGILTLS
+708 
-718 NFGFKAWP
+718 
-726 FDWTHAN
+726 
-733 ANDFTSYSTF
+733 TF
-743 DDGYVYCVI
+743 DDGYVYYYI
-752 DKVLYRC
+752 DNLTELHC
-759 LPDGSNLMVY
+759 CFPDGTEYKTY

>member
-1 MENLEEK
+1 MENLQEK

-146 KDEQTNKDVSLDI
+146 KDEQTNKDVSLDV

-259 KSKKELAVAKIIQQH
+259 KSKKELTVAKIIHAQ
-274 QKKMA
+274 QKKA
-279 LKIASCLV
+279 ILKIASCIV
-287 AICMIVSCFTI
+287 AISMVTSAVTALTLIDWSRFKFSDDENYLTSTVTKYYYETDSDNGNSSQNSGGFGDDLFYNSSTSSGSSTTSNGSDSSNFNPYYPSNSSSGSSSSSKDDASNNHNINGSIPTYSTPDNYNPTDDTDKPAEVVNVFGNNPNNVMRTI
-298 LAITDWGRS
+298 SGGAGIGGMVAKQGDWLYYVQGMSRLMKVKLDGSQRQIIYESPGLMSINNLNVIGDTIYYTNGGIWSMKTDGTDRKLISSKTAYNLLVRGTTGWFVEVINTSDTPAIYVEYSLHQVDLLTG
-307 FTKNVGT
+307 
-314 AVKEIITGNNY
+314 EIITIVENGSGYGLKTVIDNYLIYVNGNDVY
-325 YDESVSG
+325 KRDLS
-332 STIENSTSQ
+332 
-341 HNQVSSGSF
+341 
-350 WQNLFGKTD
+350 TD
-359 DESNIES
+359 DE
-366 TQSGNSL
+366 
-373 GNILDFDNNAQN
+373 ILIKQFDFARGIYNMCV
-385 QTESDNGTSSENNTH
+385 NGDT
-400 QNENSAPD
+400 
-408 NTNTDDASSVQ
+408 
-419 SGVSSI
+419 
-425 NGTSSANSSNS
+425 
-436 NNSQVSSVFNP
+436 
-447 PTIPSNFVP
+447 
-456 DCNSSQYNII
+456 
-466 GNLAHNTTLHY
+466 
-477 GKVARQGDWIYY
+477 
-489 AAESDEHWL
+489 
-498 KTNLYKVKTGGTK
+498 
-511 KQTLVENI
+511 
-519 CSLPCINVVGEWIY
+519 IY
-533 FIGGHAL
+533 FCGGSADKRVFEIDINNPNVIKATYEFGRVYNYFNYAGGGVYGFKDGEAALFYAL
-540 SEYYLARVRTDGTG
+540 SGDILYEPNESIIA
-554 YQQLTDFKIEAL
+554 EA
-566 QVVGNTAYFRR
+566 G
-577 LSSGEYGD
+577 
-585 YCKMNLKTGEITVL
+585 
-599 VNNVKDAFVCVTN
+599 
-612 KYFLYRPDGIDGNLR
+612 
-627 IYDNKTG
+627 
-634 ALVHDFKSRGI
+634 
-645 QVYNNKVLVH
+645 VY
-655 DTDGVALYD
+655 
-664 LDNLS
+664 
-669 AKPVKL
+669 
-675 SKYISSPFESVN
+675 
-687 YLFYS
+687 
-692 PYKGG
+692 
-697 VICDQIKTTDG
+697 
-708 NDDIGILTLS
+708 
-718 NFGFKAWP
+718 
-726 FDWTHAN
+726 
-733 ANDFTSYSTF
+733 TF
-743 DDGYVYCVI
+743 DDGYVYYYI
-752 DKVLYRC
+752 DNLTELHC
-759 LPDGSNLMVY
+759 CFPDGTEYKTY

>member
-1 MENLEEK
+1 MENLQEK

-146 KDEQTNKDVSLDI
+146 KDEQTNKDVSLDV

-259 KSKKELAVAKIIQQH
+259 KSKKELAVAKIINAQ
-274 QKKMA
+274 QKKA
-279 LKIASCLV
+279 ILKIASCIV
-287 AICMIVSCFTI
+287 AISMVTSAVTALTLIDWSRFKFSDDENYLTSTVTKYYYETDSDNGNSSQNSGGFGDDLFYNSSTSSGSSTTSNGSDSSNFNPYYPSNSSSGSSSSSKDDASNNHNINGSIPTYSTPDNYNPTDDTDKPAEVVNVFGNNPNNVMRTI
-298 LAITDWGRS
+298 SGGAGIGGMVAKQGDWLYYVQGMSRLMKVKLDGSQRQIIYESPGLMGINNLNVIGDTIYYTNGGIWSMKTDGTDRKLISSKTAYNLLVRGTTGWFIEVVNMSDTPAIY
-307 FTKNVGT
+307 
-314 AVKEIITGNNY
+314 VKYSLHQVDLLTGEIITIVENGSGYGLKTVIDNYLIYVNGNDVY
-325 YDESVSG
+325 KRDLS
-332 STIENSTSQ
+332 
-341 HNQVSSGSF
+341 
-350 WQNLFGKTD
+350 TD
-359 DESNIES
+359 DE
-366 TQSGNSL
+366 
-373 GNILDFDNNAQN
+373 ILIKQFDFARGIYNMCV
-385 QTESDNGTSSENNTH
+385 NGDT
-400 QNENSAPD
+400 
-408 NTNTDDASSVQ
+408 
-419 SGVSSI
+419 
-425 NGTSSANSSNS
+425 
-436 NNSQVSSVFNP
+436 
-447 PTIPSNFVP
+447 
-456 DCNSSQYNII
+456 
-466 GNLAHNTTLHY
+466 
-477 GKVARQGDWIYY
+477 
-489 AAESDEHWL
+489 
-498 KTNLYKVKTGGTK
+498 
-511 KQTLVENI
+511 
-519 CSLPCINVVGEWIY
+519 IY
-533 FIGGHAL
+533 FCGGSADKRVFEIDINNPNVIKATYEFGRVYNYFNYAGGGVYGFKDGEAALFYAL
-540 SEYYLARVRTDGTG
+540 SGDILYEPNESIIA
-554 YQQLTDFKIEAL
+554 EA
-566 QVVGNTAYFRR
+566 G
-577 LSSGEYGD
+577 
-585 YCKMNLKTGEITVL
+585 
-599 VNNVKDAFVCVTN
+599 
-612 KYFLYRPDGIDGNLR
+612 
-627 IYDNKTG
+627 
-634 ALVHDFKSRGI
+634 
-645 QVYNNKVLVH
+645 VY
-655 DTDGVALYD
+655 
-664 LDNLS
+664 
-669 AKPVKL
+669 
-675 SKYISSPFESVN
+675 
-687 YLFYS
+687 
-692 PYKGG
+692 
-697 VICDQIKTTDG
+697 
-708 NDDIGILTLS
+708 
-718 NFGFKAWP
+718 
-726 FDWTHAN
+726 
-733 ANDFTSYSTF
+733 TF
-743 DDGYVYCVI
+743 DDGYVYYYI
-752 DKVLYRC
+752 DNLTELHC
-759 LPDGSNLMVY
+759 CFPDGTEYKTY

>member
-8 TEVLDG
+8 TEILDG

-146 KDEQTNKDVSLDI
+146 KDEQTNKDVSLDV

-206 KNLKAQ
+206 KNLKSQ

-259 KSKKELAVAKIIQQH
+259 KSKKELAVAKIIHAQ
-274 QKKMA
+274 QKKA
-279 LKIASCLV
+279 ILKIASCIV
-287 AICMIVSCFTI
+287 AISMVTSAVTALTLIDWSRFKFSDDENYLTSTVTKYYYETDSDNGNSSQNSGGFGDDLFYNSSTSSGSSTTSNGSDSSNFNPYYPSNSSSGSSSSSKDDASNNHNINGSIPTYSTPDNYNPTDDTDKPAEVVNVFGNNPNNVMRTI
-298 LAITDWGRS
+298 SGGAGIGGMVAKQGDWLYYVQGMSRLIKVKLDGSQRQIIYESPGLMSINNLNVIGDTIYYTNGGIWSMKTDGTDRKLISSKTAYNLLVRGTTGWFVEVVNMSDTPAIYVEYSLHQVDLLTG
-307 FTKNVGT
+307 
-314 AVKEIITGNNY
+314 EIITIVENGSGYGLKTVIDNYLIYVNGNDVY
-325 YDESVSG
+325 KRDLS
-332 STIENSTSQ
+332 
-341 HNQVSSGSF
+341 
-350 WQNLFGKTD
+350 TD
-359 DESNIES
+359 DE
-366 TQSGNSL
+366 
-373 GNILDFDNNAQN
+373 ILIKQFDFVRGIYNMCV
-385 QTESDNGTSSENNTH
+385 NGDT
-400 QNENSAPD
+400 
-408 NTNTDDASSVQ
+408 
-419 SGVSSI
+419 
-425 NGTSSANSSNS
+425 
-436 NNSQVSSVFNP
+436 
-447 PTIPSNFVP
+447 
-456 DCNSSQYNII
+456 
-466 GNLAHNTTLHY
+466 
-477 GKVARQGDWIYY
+477 
-489 AAESDEHWL
+489 
-498 KTNLYKVKTGGTK
+498 
-511 KQTLVENI
+511 
-519 CSLPCINVVGEWIY
+519 IY
-533 FIGGHAL
+533 FCGGSADKRVFEIDINNPNVIKATYEFGRVYNYFNYAGGGVYGFKDGEAALFYAL
-540 SEYYLARVRTDGTG
+540 SGDILYEPNESIIA
-554 YQQLTDFKIEAL
+554 EA
-566 QVVGNTAYFRR
+566 G
-577 LSSGEYGD
+577 
-585 YCKMNLKTGEITVL
+585 
-599 VNNVKDAFVCVTN
+599 
-612 KYFLYRPDGIDGNLR
+612 
-627 IYDNKTG
+627 
-634 ALVHDFKSRGI
+634 
-645 QVYNNKVLVH
+645 VY
-655 DTDGVALYD
+655 
-664 LDNLS
+664 
-669 AKPVKL
+669 
-675 SKYISSPFESVN
+675 
-687 YLFYS
+687 
-692 PYKGG
+692 
-697 VICDQIKTTDG
+697 
-708 NDDIGILTLS
+708 
-718 NFGFKAWP
+718 
-726 FDWTHAN
+726 
-733 ANDFTSYSTF
+733 TF
-743 DDGYVYCVI
+743 DDGYVYYYI
-752 DKVLYRC
+752 DNLTELHC
-759 LPDGSNLMVY
+759 CFPDGTEYKTY

>member
-146 KDEQTNKDVSLDI
+146 KDEQTNKDVSLDV

-259 KSKKELAVAKIIQQH
+259 KSKKELAVAKIINAQ
-274 QKKMA
+274 QKKA
-279 LKIASCLV
+279 ILKIASCIV
-287 AICMIVSCFTI
+287 AISMVTSAVTALTLIDWSRFKFSDDENYLTSTVTKYYYE
-298 LAITDWGRS
+298 TDS
-307 FTKNVGT
+307 DN
-314 AVKEIITGNNY
+314 GNSSQN
-325 YDESVSG
+325 SG
-332 STIENSTSQ
+332 GFGDDLFYNSST
-341 HNQVSSGSF
+341 SSGSS
-350 WQNLFGKTD
+350 TT
-359 DESNIES
+359 SNGS
-366 TQSGNSL
+366 DSSNFNPYYPSNSSSG
-373 GNILDFDNNAQN
+373 
-385 QTESDNGTSSENNTH
+385 SS
-400 QNENSAPD
+400 SSSK
-408 NTNTDDASSVQ
+408 DDASNNHN
-419 SGVSSI
+419 I
-425 NGTSSANSSNS
+425 NGSIPTYSTPDNYNPTDDTDKPAEVVNVFG
-436 NNSQVSSVFNP
+436 NNPNNVMR
-447 PTIPSNFVP
+447 TISGGAG
-456 DCNSSQYNII
+456 I
-466 GNLAHNTTLHY
+466 G
-477 GKVARQGDWIYY
+477 GMVARQGDWLYYVQGMSRLMKVKLDGSQRQIIYESPGLMGINNLNVIGDTIYY
-489 AAESDEHWL
+489 
-498 KTNLYKVKTGGTK
+498 TNGGIWSMK
-511 KQTLVENI
+511 
-519 CSLPCINVVGEWIY
+519 
-533 FIGGHAL
+533 
-540 SEYYLARVRTDGTG
+540 TDGTDRK
-554 YQQLTDFKIEAL
+554 LISSK
-566 QVVGNTAYFRR
+566 TAYNLLVRGTTGWFVEVVNM
-577 LSSGEYGD
+577 SDTPAIYVEYSLHQVD
-585 YCKMNLKTGEITVL
+585 LLTGEIITIVENGSGYGLKTVIDNYL
-599 VNNVKDAFVCVTN
+599 IYVNGNDVYKRDLSTDDEILIKQFDFV
-612 KYFLYRPDGIDGNLR
+612 
-627 IYDNKTG
+627 
-634 ALVHDFKSRGI
+634 RGI
-645 QVYNNKVLVH
+645 YNMCVNGDTIYFCGGSADESVFEIDINNPNVIKATYEFGRVYNYFNYAGGGVYGSK
-655 DTDGVALYD
+655 DGGA
-664 LDNLS
+664 S
-669 AKPVKL
+669 
-675 SKYISSPFESVN
+675 
-687 YLFYS
+687 LFYALS
-692 PYKGG
+692 G
-697 VICDQIKTTDG
+697 
-708 NDDIGILTLS
+708 DILYEPNESIREDVGI
-718 NFGFKAWP
+718 
-726 FDWTHAN
+726 
-733 ANDFTSYSTF
+733 YTF
-743 DDGYVYCVI
+743 DDGYVYYYI
-752 DKVLYRC
+752 DNLTELHC
-759 LPDGSNLMVY
+759 CFPDGTEYKTY

>member
-14 AGESAESQN
+14 ADELAESQN

-122 AIDILRTK
+122 AIDILRTQ

-146 KDEQTNKDVSLDI
+146 KDEQTNKDVSLDV

-259 KSKKELAVAKIIQQH
+259 KSKKELAVAKIINAQ
-274 QKKMA
+274 QKKA
-279 LKIASCLV
+279 ILKIASCIV
-287 AICMIVSCFTI
+287 AISMVTSAVTALTLIDWSRFKFSDDENYLTSTVTKYYYE
-298 LAITDWGRS
+298 TDS
-307 FTKNVGT
+307 DN
-314 AVKEIITGNNY
+314 GNSSQN
-325 YDESVSG
+325 SG
-332 STIENSTSQ
+332 GFGDDLFYNSST
-341 HNQVSSGSF
+341 SSGSS
-350 WQNLFGKTD
+350 TT
-359 DESNIES
+359 SNGS
-366 TQSGNSL
+366 DSSNFNPYYPSNSSSG
-373 GNILDFDNNAQN
+373 
-385 QTESDNGTSSENNTH
+385 SS
-400 QNENSAPD
+400 SSSK
-408 NTNTDDASSVQ
+408 DDASNNHN
-419 SGVSSI
+419 I
-425 NGTSSANSSNS
+425 NGSIPTYSTPDNYNPTDDTDKPAEVVNVFG
-436 NNSQVSSVFNP
+436 NNPNNVMR
-447 PTIPSNFVP
+447 TISGGAG
-456 DCNSSQYNII
+456 I
-466 GNLAHNTTLHY
+466 G
-477 GKVARQGDWIYY
+477 GMVARQGDWLYYVQGMSRLMKVKLDGSQRQIIYESPGLMSINNLNVIGDTIYY
-489 AAESDEHWL
+489 
-498 KTNLYKVKTGGTK
+498 TNGGIWSMK
-511 KQTLVENI
+511 
-519 CSLPCINVVGEWIY
+519 
-533 FIGGHAL
+533 
-540 SEYYLARVRTDGTG
+540 TDGTDRK
-554 YQQLTDFKIEAL
+554 LISSK
-566 QVVGNTAYFRR
+566 TAYNLLVRGTTGWFIEVVNM
-577 LSSGEYGD
+577 SDTPAIYVEYSLHQVD
-585 YCKMNLKTGEITVL
+585 LLTGEIITIVENGSGYGLKTVIDNYL
-599 VNNVKDAFVCVTN
+599 IYVNGNNVYKRDLSTDDEILIKQF
-612 KYFLYRPDGIDGNLR
+612 
-627 IYDNKTG
+627 
-634 ALVHDFKSRGI
+634 DFARGI
-645 QVYNNKVLVH
+645 YNMCVNGDTIYFCGGSADKRVFEIDINNPNVIKATYEFGRVYNYFNYAGGGVYGFK
-655 DTDGVALYD
+655 DGEA
-664 LDNLS
+664 
-669 AKPVKL
+669 A
-675 SKYISSPFESVN
+675 
-687 YLFYS
+687 LFYALS
-692 PYKGG
+692 GDILYEPNESIIAEAG
-697 VICDQIKTTDG
+697 V
-708 NDDIGILTLS
+708 
-718 NFGFKAWP
+718 
-726 FDWTHAN
+726 
-733 ANDFTSYSTF
+733 YTF
-743 DDGYVYCVI
+743 DDGYVYYYI
-752 DKVLYRC
+752 DNLTELHC
-759 LPDGSNLMVY
+759 CFPDGTEYKTY

>member
-8 TEVLDG
+8 TEILDG
-14 AGESAESQN
+14 AGELAESQN

-138 EEKNDATL
+138 EEKNDTTL

-259 KSKKELAVAKIIQQH
+259 KSKKELAVAKIINAQ
-274 QKKMA
+274 QKKA
-279 LKIASCLV
+279 ILKIASCIV
-287 AICMIVSCFTI
+287 AISMVTSAVTALTLIDWSRFKFSDDENYLTSTVTKYYYE
-298 LAITDWGRS
+298 TDS
-307 FTKNVGT
+307 DN
-314 AVKEIITGNNY
+314 GNSSQN
-325 YDESVSG
+325 SG
-332 STIENSTSQ
+332 GFGDDLFYNSST
-341 HNQVSSGSF
+341 SSGSS
-350 WQNLFGKTD
+350 TT
-359 DESNIES
+359 SNGS
-366 TQSGNSL
+366 DSSNFNPYYPSNS
-373 GNILDFDNNAQN
+373 
-385 QTESDNGTSSENNTH
+385 SSA
-400 QNENSAPD
+400 SSSSSK
-408 NTNTDDASSVQ
+408 DDASNNHN
-419 SGVSSI
+419 I
-425 NGTSSANSSNS
+425 NGSIPTYSTPDNYNPTDDTDKPAEVVNVFG
-436 NNSQVSSVFNP
+436 NNPNNVMR
-447 PTIPSNFVP
+447 TISGGAG
-456 DCNSSQYNII
+456 I
-466 GNLAHNTTLHY
+466 G
-477 GKVARQGDWIYY
+477 GMVARQGDWLYYVQGMSRLMKVKLDGSQRQIIYESPGLMGINNLNVIGDTIYY
-489 AAESDEHWL
+489 
-498 KTNLYKVKTGGTK
+498 TNGGIWSMK
-511 KQTLVENI
+511 
-519 CSLPCINVVGEWIY
+519 
-533 FIGGHAL
+533 
-540 SEYYLARVRTDGTG
+540 TDGTDRK
-554 YQQLTDFKIEAL
+554 LISSK
-566 QVVGNTAYFRR
+566 TAYNLLVRGTTGWFVEVVNM
-577 LSSGEYGD
+577 SDTPAIYVEYSLHQVD
-585 YCKMNLKTGEITVL
+585 LLTGEIITIVENGSGYGLKTVIDNYL
-599 VNNVKDAFVCVTN
+599 IYVNGNNVYKRDLSTDDEILIKQFDFV
-612 KYFLYRPDGIDGNLR
+612 
-627 IYDNKTG
+627 
-634 ALVHDFKSRGI
+634 RGI
-645 QVYNNKVLVH
+645 YNMCVNGDTIYFCGGSADESVFEIDINNPNVIKATYEFGRVYNYFNYAGGGVYGSK
-655 DTDGVALYD
+655 DGGA
-664 LDNLS
+664 S
-669 AKPVKL
+669 
-675 SKYISSPFESVN
+675 
-687 YLFYS
+687 LFYALS
-692 PYKGG
+692 G
-697 VICDQIKTTDG
+697 
-708 NDDIGILTLS
+708 DILYEPNESIREDVGI
-718 NFGFKAWP
+718 
-726 FDWTHAN
+726 
-733 ANDFTSYSTF
+733 YTF
-743 DDGYVYCVI
+743 DDGYVYYYI
-752 DKVLYRC
+752 DNLTELHC
-759 LPDGSNLMVY
+759 CFPDGTEYKTY

>member
-1 MENLEEK
+1 MENLQEK

-146 KDEQTNKDVSLDI
+146 KDEQTNKDVSLDV

-259 KSKKELAVAKIIQQH
+259 KSKKELAVAKIINAQ
-274 QKKMA
+274 QKKA
-279 LKIASCLV
+279 ILKIASCIV
-287 AICMIVSCFTI
+287 AISMVTSAVTALTLIDWSRFKFSDDENYLTSTVTKYYYETDSDNGNSSQNSGGFGDDLFYNSSTSSGSSTTSNGSDSSNFNPYYPSNSSSASSSSSKDDASNNHNINGSIPTYSTPDNYNPTDDTDKPAEVVNVFGNNPNNVMRTI
-298 LAITDWGRS
+298 SGGAGIGGMVAKQGDWLYYVQGMSRLMKVKLDGSQRQIIYESPGLMGINNLNVIGDTIYYTNGGIWSMKTDGTDRKLISSKTAYNLLVRGTTGWFVEVINTSDTPAIYVEYSLHQVDLLTG
-307 FTKNVGT
+307 
-314 AVKEIITGNNY
+314 EIITIVENGSGYGLKTVIDNYLIYVNGNNVY
-325 YDESVSG
+325 KRDLSTDDEILIKQFDFVRGIYNMCVNGDTIYFCGGSADESVFEIDINNPNVIKATYEFGRVYNYFNYAGGGVYG
-332 STIENSTSQ
+332 SKDGGAS
-341 HNQVSSGSF
+341 
-350 WQNLFGKTD
+350 LF
-359 DESNIES
+359 
-366 TQSGNSL
+366 
-373 GNILDFDNNAQN
+373 
-385 QTESDNGTSSENNTH
+385 
-400 QNENSAPD
+400 
-408 NTNTDDASSVQ
+408 
-419 SGVSSI
+419 
-425 NGTSSANSSNS
+425 
-436 NNSQVSSVFNP
+436 
-447 PTIPSNFVP
+447 
-456 DCNSSQYNII
+456 Y
-466 GNLAHNTTLHY
+466 
-477 GKVARQGDWIYY
+477 
-489 AAESDEHWL
+489 
-498 KTNLYKVKTGGTK
+498 
-511 KQTLVENI
+511 
-519 CSLPCINVVGEWIY
+519 
-533 FIGGHAL
+533 AL
-540 SEYYLARVRTDGTG
+540 SGDILYEPNESIRED
-554 YQQLTDFKIEAL
+554 
-566 QVVGNTAYFRR
+566 VG
-577 LSSGEYGD
+577 
-585 YCKMNLKTGEITVL
+585 
-599 VNNVKDAFVCVTN
+599 
-612 KYFLYRPDGIDGNLR
+612 
-627 IYDNKTG
+627 IY
-634 ALVHDFKSRGI
+634 
-645 QVYNNKVLVH
+645 
-655 DTDGVALYD
+655 
-664 LDNLS
+664 
-669 AKPVKL
+669 
-675 SKYISSPFESVN
+675 
-687 YLFYS
+687 
-692 PYKGG
+692 
-697 VICDQIKTTDG
+697 
-708 NDDIGILTLS
+708 
-718 NFGFKAWP
+718 
-726 FDWTHAN
+726 
-733 ANDFTSYSTF
+733 TF
-743 DDGYVYCVI
+743 DDGYVYYYI
-752 DKVLYRC
+752 DNLTELHC
-759 LPDGSNLMVY
+759 CFPDGTEYKTY

>member
-8 TEVLDG
+8 TEILDG
-14 AGESAESQN
+14 AGESAKSQN

-146 KDEQTNKDVSLDI
+146 KDEQTNKDVSLDV

-259 KSKKELAVAKIIQQH
+259 KSKKELAVAKIINAQ
-274 QKKMA
+274 QKKA
-279 LKIASCLV
+279 ILKIASCIV
-287 AICMIVSCFTI
+287 AISMVTSAVTALTLIDWSRFKFSDDENYLTSTVTKYYYETDSDNGNSSQNSGGFGDDLFYNSSTSSGSSTTSNGSDSSNFNPYYPSNSSSGSSSSSKDDASNNHNINGSIPTYSTPDNYNPTDDTDKPAEVVNVFGNNPNNVMRTI
-298 LAITDWGRS
+298 SGGAGIGGMVAKQGDWLYYVQGMSRLMKVKLDGSQRQIIYESPGLMGINNLNVIGDTIYYTNGGIWSMKTDGTDRKLISSKTAYNLLVRGTTGWFVEVINTSDTPAIYVEYSLHQVDLLTG
-307 FTKNVGT
+307 
-314 AVKEIITGNNY
+314 EIITIVENGSGYGLKTVIDNYLIYVNGNDVYKRDLSTDDEILIKQFDFVRGIYNMCVNGDTIY
-325 YDESVSG
+325 FCGGSADESVFEIDINNPNVIKATYEFG
-332 STIENSTSQ
+332 RVYNYFNYAGGGVYGFKDGEAA
-341 HNQVSSGSF
+341 
-350 WQNLFGKTD
+350 LF
-359 DESNIES
+359 
-366 TQSGNSL
+366 
-373 GNILDFDNNAQN
+373 
-385 QTESDNGTSSENNTH
+385 
-400 QNENSAPD
+400 
-408 NTNTDDASSVQ
+408 
-419 SGVSSI
+419 
-425 NGTSSANSSNS
+425 
-436 NNSQVSSVFNP
+436 
-447 PTIPSNFVP
+447 
-456 DCNSSQYNII
+456 Y
-466 GNLAHNTTLHY
+466 
-477 GKVARQGDWIYY
+477 
-489 AAESDEHWL
+489 
-498 KTNLYKVKTGGTK
+498 
-511 KQTLVENI
+511 
-519 CSLPCINVVGEWIY
+519 
-533 FIGGHAL
+533 AL
-540 SEYYLARVRTDGTG
+540 SGDILYEPNESIIA
-554 YQQLTDFKIEAL
+554 EA
-566 QVVGNTAYFRR
+566 G
-577 LSSGEYGD
+577 
-585 YCKMNLKTGEITVL
+585 
-599 VNNVKDAFVCVTN
+599 
-612 KYFLYRPDGIDGNLR
+612 
-627 IYDNKTG
+627 
-634 ALVHDFKSRGI
+634 
-645 QVYNNKVLVH
+645 VY
-655 DTDGVALYD
+655 
-664 LDNLS
+664 
-669 AKPVKL
+669 
-675 SKYISSPFESVN
+675 
-687 YLFYS
+687 
-692 PYKGG
+692 
-697 VICDQIKTTDG
+697 
-708 NDDIGILTLS
+708 
-718 NFGFKAWP
+718 
-726 FDWTHAN
+726 
-733 ANDFTSYSTF
+733 TF
-743 DDGYVYCVI
+743 DDGYVYYYI
-752 DKVLYRC
+752 DNLTELHC
-759 LPDGSNLMVY
+759 CFPDGTEYKTY

>member
-1 MENLEEK
+1 MENLKEK

-130 PSETELVY
+130 PTETELVY

-159 ETVLKKL
+159 EAVLKKL

-259 KSKKELAVAKIIQQH
+259 KSKKELAVAKIIHAQ
-274 QKKMA
+274 QKKA
-279 LKIASCLV
+279 ILKIASCIV
-287 AICMIVSCFTI
+287 AISMVTSAVTALTLI
-298 LAITDWGRS
+298 DWSRFKFS
-307 FTKNVGT
+307 
-314 AVKEIITGNNY
+314 
-325 YDESVSG
+325 
-332 STIENSTSQ
+332 
-341 HNQVSSGSF
+341 
-350 WQNLFGKTD
+350 D
-359 DESNIES
+359 DENYLTS
-366 TQSGNSL
+366 TVTKYYYET
-373 GNILDFDNNAQN
+373 D
-385 QTESDNGTSSENNTH
+385 SDNG
-400 QNENSAPD
+400 
-408 NTNTDDASSVQ
+408 
-419 SGVSSI
+419 
-425 NGTSSANSSNS
+425 
-436 NNSQVSSVFNP
+436 
-447 PTIPSNFVP
+447 
-456 DCNSSQYNII
+456 NSSQNSGGFGDDLFYNSSTSSSASSSSSKDDDS
-466 GNLAHNTTLHY
+466 NNHNINGSIPTYSTPDNYNPTDDTDKPAEVVNVFGTHPNNVTGSNFPETYDPLNSIKITGY
-477 GKVARQGDWIYY
+477 TGLVAKQGDWLYYVQQGSRIMRVKTDGSDSQMIVETKTSFGIQCLNVIGDTVYYINGGIWSIKVDGTERKQYTTKTAKNLLVRGTTGWFVENNGIQYPDSCIYTLY
-489 AAESDEHWL
+489 QVDFLTGNITTLVQDAQGYGL
-498 KTNLYKVKTGGTK
+498 KTVIDNKLIYAIEDEIYTRDLISGKEQMIFKISDHTQDLPSGANVGVRALNIDNDGNLYVEQYVKYI
-511 KQTLVENI
+511 Q
-519 CSLPCINVVGEWIY
+519 GE
-533 FIGGHAL
+533 
-540 SEYYLARVRTDGTG
+540 EYLTDGTYKINLNNPSVVQAFYDKIG
-554 YQQLTDFKIEAL
+554 YNFNYFDYNGGIFFSGLLNNPYECSLRDAQ
-566 QVVGNTAYFRR
+566 GN
-577 LSSGEYGD
+577 
-585 YCKMNLKTGEITVL
+585 
-599 VNNVKDAFVCVTN
+599 
-612 KYFLYRPDGIDGNLR
+612 
-627 IYDNKTG
+627 
-634 ALVHDFKSRGI
+634 
-645 QVYNNKVLVH
+645 
-655 DTDGVALYD
+655 D
-664 LDNLS
+664 L
-669 AKPVKL
+669 
-675 SKYISSPFESVN
+675 
-687 YLFYS
+687 
-692 PYKGG
+692 YKGQEGIGSERG
-697 VICDQIKTTDG
+697 VYG
-708 NDDIGILTLS
+708 
-718 NFGFKAWP
+718 
-726 FDWTHAN
+726 
-733 ANDFTSYSTF
+733 F
-743 DDGYVYCVI
+743 DDGYVYFIRGLGIALCRYDLSSSETKI
-752 DKVLYRC
+752 Y
-759 LPDGSNLMVY
+759 

>member
-146 KDEQTNKDVSLDI
+146 KDEQTNKDVSLDV

-259 KSKKELAVAKIIQQH
+259 KSKKELAVAKIINAQ
-274 QKKMA
+274 QKKA
-279 LKIASCLV
+279 ILKIASCIV
-287 AICMIVSCFTI
+287 AISMVTSAVTALTLIDWSRFKFSDDENYLTSTVAKYYYETDSDNGNSSQNSGGFGDDLFYNSSTSSGSSTTSNGSDSSNFNPYYPSNSSSGSSSSSKDDASNNHNINGSIPTYSTPDNYNPTDDTDKPAEVVNVFGNNPNNVMRTI
-298 LAITDWGRS
+298 SGGAGIGGMVAKQGDWLYYVQGMSRLMKVKLDGSQRQIIYESPGLMSINNLNVIGDTIYYTNGGIWSMKTDGTDRKLISSKTAYNLLVRGTTGWFIEVVNMSDTPAIY
-307 FTKNVGT
+307 
-314 AVKEIITGNNY
+314 VKYSLHQVDLLTGEIITIVENGSGYGLKTVIDNYLIYVNGNDVY
-325 YDESVSG
+325 KRDLS
-332 STIENSTSQ
+332 
-341 HNQVSSGSF
+341 
-350 WQNLFGKTD
+350 TD
-359 DESNIES
+359 DE
-366 TQSGNSL
+366 
-373 GNILDFDNNAQN
+373 ILIKQFDFARGIYNMCV
-385 QTESDNGTSSENNTH
+385 NGDT
-400 QNENSAPD
+400 
-408 NTNTDDASSVQ
+408 
-419 SGVSSI
+419 
-425 NGTSSANSSNS
+425 
-436 NNSQVSSVFNP
+436 
-447 PTIPSNFVP
+447 
-456 DCNSSQYNII
+456 
-466 GNLAHNTTLHY
+466 
-477 GKVARQGDWIYY
+477 
-489 AAESDEHWL
+489 
-498 KTNLYKVKTGGTK
+498 
-511 KQTLVENI
+511 
-519 CSLPCINVVGEWIY
+519 IY
-533 FIGGHAL
+533 FCGGSADKRVFEIDINNPNVIKATYEFGRVYNYFNYAGGGVYGSKDGGASLFYAL
-540 SEYYLARVRTDGTG
+540 SGDILYEPNESIRED
-554 YQQLTDFKIEAL
+554 
-566 QVVGNTAYFRR
+566 VG
-577 LSSGEYGD
+577 
-585 YCKMNLKTGEITVL
+585 
-599 VNNVKDAFVCVTN
+599 
-612 KYFLYRPDGIDGNLR
+612 
-627 IYDNKTG
+627 IY
-634 ALVHDFKSRGI
+634 
-645 QVYNNKVLVH
+645 
-655 DTDGVALYD
+655 
-664 LDNLS
+664 
-669 AKPVKL
+669 
-675 SKYISSPFESVN
+675 
-687 YLFYS
+687 
-692 PYKGG
+692 
-697 VICDQIKTTDG
+697 
-708 NDDIGILTLS
+708 
-718 NFGFKAWP
+718 
-726 FDWTHAN
+726 
-733 ANDFTSYSTF
+733 TF
-743 DDGYVYCVI
+743 DDGYVYYYI
-752 DKVLYRC
+752 DNLTELHC
-759 LPDGSNLMVY
+759 CFPDGTEYKTY

>member
-8 TEVLDG
+8 TEILDG
-14 AGESAESQN
+14 AGESAKSQN

-146 KDEQTNKDVSLDI
+146 KDEQTNKDVSLDV

-259 KSKKELAVAKIIQQH
+259 KSKKELAVAKIINAQ
-274 QKKMA
+274 QKKA
-279 LKIASCLV
+279 ILKIASCIV
-287 AICMIVSCFTI
+287 AISMVTSAVTALTLIDWSRFKFSDDENYLTSTVTKYYYETDSDNGNSSQNSGGFGDDLFYNSSTSSGSSTTSNGSDSSNFNPYYPSNSSSASSSSSKDDASNNHNINGSIPTYSTPDNYNPTDDTDKPAEVVNVFGNNPNNVMRTI
-298 LAITDWGRS
+298 SGGAGIGGMVAKQGDWLYYVQGMSRLMKVKLDGSQRQIIYESPGLMSINNLNVIGDTIYYTNGGIWSMKTDGTDRKLISSKTAYNLLVRGTTGWFVEVINTSDTPAIYVEYSLHQVDLLTG
-307 FTKNVGT
+307 
-314 AVKEIITGNNY
+314 EIITIVENGSGYGLKTVIDNYLIYVNGNNVY
-325 YDESVSG
+325 KRDLSTDDEILIKQFDFVRGIYNMCVNGDTIYFCGGSADESVFEIDINNPNVIKATYEFGRVYNYFNYAGGGVYG
-332 STIENSTSQ
+332 SKDGGAS
-341 HNQVSSGSF
+341 
-350 WQNLFGKTD
+350 LF
-359 DESNIES
+359 
-366 TQSGNSL
+366 
-373 GNILDFDNNAQN
+373 
-385 QTESDNGTSSENNTH
+385 
-400 QNENSAPD
+400 
-408 NTNTDDASSVQ
+408 
-419 SGVSSI
+419 
-425 NGTSSANSSNS
+425 
-436 NNSQVSSVFNP
+436 
-447 PTIPSNFVP
+447 
-456 DCNSSQYNII
+456 Y
-466 GNLAHNTTLHY
+466 
-477 GKVARQGDWIYY
+477 
-489 AAESDEHWL
+489 
-498 KTNLYKVKTGGTK
+498 
-511 KQTLVENI
+511 
-519 CSLPCINVVGEWIY
+519 
-533 FIGGHAL
+533 AL
-540 SEYYLARVRTDGTG
+540 SGDILYEPNESIRED
-554 YQQLTDFKIEAL
+554 
-566 QVVGNTAYFRR
+566 VG
-577 LSSGEYGD
+577 
-585 YCKMNLKTGEITVL
+585 
-599 VNNVKDAFVCVTN
+599 
-612 KYFLYRPDGIDGNLR
+612 
-627 IYDNKTG
+627 IY
-634 ALVHDFKSRGI
+634 
-645 QVYNNKVLVH
+645 
-655 DTDGVALYD
+655 
-664 LDNLS
+664 
-669 AKPVKL
+669 
-675 SKYISSPFESVN
+675 
-687 YLFYS
+687 
-692 PYKGG
+692 
-697 VICDQIKTTDG
+697 
-708 NDDIGILTLS
+708 
-718 NFGFKAWP
+718 
-726 FDWTHAN
+726 
-733 ANDFTSYSTF
+733 TF
-743 DDGYVYCVI
+743 DDGYVYYYI
-752 DKVLYRC
+752 DNLTELHC
-759 LPDGSNLMVY
+759 CFPDGTEYKTY

>member
-8 TEVLDG
+8 TEILDG

-146 KDEQTNKDVSLDI
+146 KDEQTNKDVSLDV

-259 KSKKELAVAKIIQQH
+259 KSKKELAVAKIINAQ
-274 QKKMA
+274 QKKA
-279 LKIASCLV
+279 ILKIASCIV
-287 AICMIVSCFTI
+287 AISMVTSAVTALTLIDWSRFKFSDDENYLTSTVAKYYYETDSDNGNSSQNSGGFGDDLFYNSSTSSGSSTTSNGSDSSNFNPYYPSNSSSASSSSSKDDASNNHNINGSIPTYSTPDNYNPTDDTDKPAEVVNVFGNNPNNVMRTI
-298 LAITDWGRS
+298 SGGAGIGGMVAKQGDWLYYVQGMSRLMKVKLDGSQRQIIYESPGLMSINNLNVIGDTIYYTNGGIWSMKTDGTDRKLISSKTAYNLLVRGTTGWFVEVINTSDTPAIYVEYSLHQVDLLTG
-307 FTKNVGT
+307 
-314 AVKEIITGNNY
+314 EIITIVENGSGYGLKTVIDNYLIYVNGNNVY
-325 YDESVSG
+325 KRDLS
-332 STIENSTSQ
+332 
-341 HNQVSSGSF
+341 
-350 WQNLFGKTD
+350 TD
-359 DESNIES
+359 DE
-366 TQSGNSL
+366 
-373 GNILDFDNNAQN
+373 ILIKQFDFARGIYNMCV
-385 QTESDNGTSSENNTH
+385 NGDT
-400 QNENSAPD
+400 
-408 NTNTDDASSVQ
+408 
-419 SGVSSI
+419 
-425 NGTSSANSSNS
+425 
-436 NNSQVSSVFNP
+436 
-447 PTIPSNFVP
+447 
-456 DCNSSQYNII
+456 
-466 GNLAHNTTLHY
+466 
-477 GKVARQGDWIYY
+477 
-489 AAESDEHWL
+489 
-498 KTNLYKVKTGGTK
+498 
-511 KQTLVENI
+511 
-519 CSLPCINVVGEWIY
+519 IY
-533 FIGGHAL
+533 FCGGSADKRVFEIDINNPNVIKATYEFGRVYNYFNYAGGGVYGFKDGEAALFYAL
-540 SEYYLARVRTDGTG
+540 SGDILYEPNESIIA
-554 YQQLTDFKIEAL
+554 EA
-566 QVVGNTAYFRR
+566 G
-577 LSSGEYGD
+577 
-585 YCKMNLKTGEITVL
+585 
-599 VNNVKDAFVCVTN
+599 
-612 KYFLYRPDGIDGNLR
+612 
-627 IYDNKTG
+627 
-634 ALVHDFKSRGI
+634 
-645 QVYNNKVLVH
+645 VY
-655 DTDGVALYD
+655 
-664 LDNLS
+664 
-669 AKPVKL
+669 
-675 SKYISSPFESVN
+675 
-687 YLFYS
+687 
-692 PYKGG
+692 
-697 VICDQIKTTDG
+697 
-708 NDDIGILTLS
+708 
-718 NFGFKAWP
+718 
-726 FDWTHAN
+726 
-733 ANDFTSYSTF
+733 TF
-743 DDGYVYCVI
+743 DDGYVYYYI
-752 DKVLYRC
+752 DNLTELHC
-759 LPDGSNLMVY
+759 CFPDGTEYKTY

>member
-14 AGESAESQN
+14 ADESAESQN

-138 EEKNDATL
+138 EEKNDVVL

-279 LKIASCLV
+279 MKIASCIV
-287 AICMIVSCFTI
+287 AIAIFTSCFTV
-298 LAITDWGRS
+298 LALTDWGKA
-307 FTKNVGT
+307 FTRNVKDT
-314 AVKEIITGNNY
+314 IVETVTEYHY
-325 YDESVSG
+325 YTDNSSDTSDAGSEEDKGFWESLFGGDDEDD
-332 STIENSTSQ
+332 NS
-341 HNQVSSGSF
+341 QVSTNSNNEQSE
-350 WQNLFGKTD
+350 
-359 DESNIES
+359 ESNLN
-366 TQSGNSL
+366 NS
-373 GNILDFDNNAQN
+373 
-385 QTESDNGTSSENNTH
+385 SS
-400 QNENSAPD
+400 NS
-408 NTNTDDASSVQ
+408 
-419 SGVSSI
+419 
-425 NGTSSANSSNS
+425 SSNS
-436 NNSQVSSVFNP
+436 NSNDFWESIFGPQGNNPFENSSQEDNSHENSNGAASDENTGDNDNTLDGPQSSTSGSSTPTTSTPTTSVPSHTPPTSTPSGTTPNT
-447 PTIPSNFVP
+447 PTIPTVP
-456 DCNSSQYNII
+456 DGFVADCDVSEYNVL
-466 GNLAHNTTLHY
+466 GNEFSNY
-477 GKVARQGDWIYY
+477 NVAMQGDWIYY
-489 AAESDEHWL
+489 CAETRSGEADRG
-498 KTNLYKVKTGGTK
+498 LYKVKKDGTQ
-511 KQTLVENI
+511 KQHLRNCPNAIEYNY
-519 CSLPCINVVGEWIY
+519 INVVGPWIY
-533 FIGGHAL
+533 YISGGVIKRML
-540 SEYYLARVRTDGTG
+540 TDGTG
-554 YQQLTDFKIEAL
+554 DESLGGSNVTTL
-566 QVVGNTAYFRR
+566 QVYGNYAYFKF
-577 LSSGEYGD
+577 SQSQSNGGGFQ
-585 YCKMNLKTGEITVL
+585 KMNLNTLEITNCDQVWFT
-599 VNNVKDAFVCVTN
+599 D
-612 KYFLYRPDGIDGNLR
+612 KYCIYNDYDNDRYA
-627 IYDNKTG
+627 IYDLKT
-634 ALVHDFKSRGI
+634 
-645 QVYNNKVLVH
+645 
-655 DTDGVALYD
+655 
-664 LDNLS
+664 
-669 AKPVKL
+669 
-675 SKYISSPFESVN
+675 SPHN
-687 YLFYS
+687 YC
-692 PYKGG
+692 K
-697 VICDQIKTTDG
+697 
-708 NDDIGILTLS
+708 
-718 NFGFKAWP
+718 
-726 FDWTHAN
+726 H
-733 ANDFTSYSTF
+733 
-743 DDGYVYCVI
+743 
-752 DKVLYRC
+752 
-759 LPDGSNLMVY
+759 

>member
-1 MENLEEK
+1 MENLQEK

-146 KDEQTNKDVSLDI
+146 KDEQTNKDVSLDV

-259 KSKKELAVAKIIQQH
+259 KSKKELAVAKIINAQ
-274 QKKMA
+274 QKKA
-279 LKIASCLV
+279 ILKIASCIV
-287 AICMIVSCFTI
+287 AISMVTSAVTALTLIDWSRFKFSDDENYLTSTVTKYYYETDSDNGNSSQNSGGFGDDLFYNSSTSSGSSTTSNGSDSSNFNPYYPSNSSSGSSSSSKDDASNNHNINGSIPTYSTPDNYNPTDDTDKPAEVVNVFGNNPNNVMRTI
-298 LAITDWGRS
+298 SGGAGIGGMVAKQGDWLYYVQGMSRLMKVKLDGSQRQIIYESPGLMSINNLNVIGDTIYYTNGGIWSMKTDGTDRKLISSKTAYNLLVRGTTGWFVEVINTSDTPAIYVEYSLHQVDLLTG
-307 FTKNVGT
+307 
-314 AVKEIITGNNY
+314 EIITIVENGSGYGLKTVIDNYLIYVNGNDVY
-325 YDESVSG
+325 KRDLS
-332 STIENSTSQ
+332 
-341 HNQVSSGSF
+341 
-350 WQNLFGKTD
+350 TD
-359 DESNIES
+359 DE
-366 TQSGNSL
+366 
-373 GNILDFDNNAQN
+373 ILIKQFDFARGIYNMCV
-385 QTESDNGTSSENNTH
+385 NGDT
-400 QNENSAPD
+400 
-408 NTNTDDASSVQ
+408 
-419 SGVSSI
+419 
-425 NGTSSANSSNS
+425 
-436 NNSQVSSVFNP
+436 
-447 PTIPSNFVP
+447 
-456 DCNSSQYNII
+456 
-466 GNLAHNTTLHY
+466 
-477 GKVARQGDWIYY
+477 
-489 AAESDEHWL
+489 
-498 KTNLYKVKTGGTK
+498 
-511 KQTLVENI
+511 
-519 CSLPCINVVGEWIY
+519 IY
-533 FIGGHAL
+533 FCGGSADKRVFEIDINNPNVIKATYEFGRVYNYFNYAGGGVYGFKDGEAALFYAL
-540 SEYYLARVRTDGTG
+540 SGDILYEPNESIIA
-554 YQQLTDFKIEAL
+554 EA
-566 QVVGNTAYFRR
+566 G
-577 LSSGEYGD
+577 
-585 YCKMNLKTGEITVL
+585 
-599 VNNVKDAFVCVTN
+599 
-612 KYFLYRPDGIDGNLR
+612 
-627 IYDNKTG
+627 
-634 ALVHDFKSRGI
+634 
-645 QVYNNKVLVH
+645 VY
-655 DTDGVALYD
+655 
-664 LDNLS
+664 
-669 AKPVKL
+669 
-675 SKYISSPFESVN
+675 
-687 YLFYS
+687 
-692 PYKGG
+692 
-697 VICDQIKTTDG
+697 
-708 NDDIGILTLS
+708 
-718 NFGFKAWP
+718 
-726 FDWTHAN
+726 
-733 ANDFTSYSTF
+733 TF
-743 DDGYVYCVI
+743 DDGYVYYYI
-752 DKVLYRC
+752 DNLTELHC
-759 LPDGSNLMVY
+759 CFPDGTEYKTY

>member
-14 AGESAESQN
+14 ADELAESQN

-138 EEKNDATL
+138 EEKNDTTL

-259 KSKKELAVAKIIQQH
+259 KSKKELAVAKIINAQ
-274 QKKMA
+274 QKKA
-279 LKIASCLV
+279 ILKIASCIV
-287 AICMIVSCFTI
+287 AISMVTSAVTALTLIDWSRFKFSDDENYLTSTVTKYYYE
-298 LAITDWGRS
+298 TDS
-307 FTKNVGT
+307 DN
-314 AVKEIITGNNY
+314 GNSSQN
-325 YDESVSG
+325 SG
-332 STIENSTSQ
+332 GFGDDLFYNSST
-341 HNQVSSGSF
+341 SSGSS
-350 WQNLFGKTD
+350 TT
-359 DESNIES
+359 SNGS
-366 TQSGNSL
+366 DSSNFNPYYPSNS
-373 GNILDFDNNAQN
+373 
-385 QTESDNGTSSENNTH
+385 SSA
-400 QNENSAPD
+400 SSSSSK
-408 NTNTDDASSVQ
+408 DDASNNHN
-419 SGVSSI
+419 I
-425 NGTSSANSSNS
+425 NGSIPTYSTPDNYNPTDDTDKPAEVVNVFG
-436 NNSQVSSVFNP
+436 NNPNNVMR
-447 PTIPSNFVP
+447 TISGGAG
-456 DCNSSQYNII
+456 I
-466 GNLAHNTTLHY
+466 G
-477 GKVARQGDWIYY
+477 GMVARQGDWLYYVQGMSRLMKVKLDGSQRQIIYESPGLMGINNLNVIGDTIYY
-489 AAESDEHWL
+489 
-498 KTNLYKVKTGGTK
+498 TNGGIWSMK
-511 KQTLVENI
+511 
-519 CSLPCINVVGEWIY
+519 
-533 FIGGHAL
+533 
-540 SEYYLARVRTDGTG
+540 TDGTDRK
-554 YQQLTDFKIEAL
+554 LISSK
-566 QVVGNTAYFRR
+566 TAYNLLVRGTTGWFVEVVNM
-577 LSSGEYGD
+577 SDTPAIYVEYSLHQVD
-585 YCKMNLKTGEITVL
+585 LLTGEIITIVENGSGYGLKTVIDNYL
-599 VNNVKDAFVCVTN
+599 IYVNGNNVYKRDLSTDDEILIKQFDFV
-612 KYFLYRPDGIDGNLR
+612 
-627 IYDNKTG
+627 
-634 ALVHDFKSRGI
+634 RGI
-645 QVYNNKVLVH
+645 YNMCVNGDTIYFCGGSADESVFEIDINNPNVIKATYEFGRVYNYFNYAGGGVYGSK
-655 DTDGVALYD
+655 DGGA
-664 LDNLS
+664 S
-669 AKPVKL
+669 
-675 SKYISSPFESVN
+675 
-687 YLFYS
+687 LFYALS
-692 PYKGG
+692 G
-697 VICDQIKTTDG
+697 
-708 NDDIGILTLS
+708 DILYEPNESIREDVGI
-718 NFGFKAWP
+718 
-726 FDWTHAN
+726 
-733 ANDFTSYSTF
+733 YTF
-743 DDGYVYCVI
+743 DDGYVYYYI
-752 DKVLYRC
+752 DNLTELHC
-759 LPDGSNLMVY
+759 CFPDGTEYKTY

>member
-259 KSKKELAVAKIIQQH
+259 KSKKELAVAKIINAQ
-274 QKKMA
+274 QKKA
-279 LKIASCLV
+279 ILKIASCIV
-287 AICMIVSCFTI
+287 AISMVTSAVTALTLIDWSRFKFSDDENYLTSTVTKYYYE
-298 LAITDWGRS
+298 TDS
-307 FTKNVGT
+307 DN
-314 AVKEIITGNNY
+314 GNSSQN
-325 YDESVSG
+325 SG
-332 STIENSTSQ
+332 GFGDDLFYNSST
-341 HNQVSSGSF
+341 SSGSS
-350 WQNLFGKTD
+350 TT
-359 DESNIES
+359 SNGS
-366 TQSGNSL
+366 DSSNFNPYYPSNS
-373 GNILDFDNNAQN
+373 
-385 QTESDNGTSSENNTH
+385 SSA
-400 QNENSAPD
+400 SSSSSK
-408 NTNTDDASSVQ
+408 DDASNNHN
-419 SGVSSI
+419 I
-425 NGTSSANSSNS
+425 NGSIPTYSTPDNYNPTDDTDKPAEVVNVFG
-436 NNSQVSSVFNP
+436 NNPNNVMR
-447 PTIPSNFVP
+447 TISGGAG
-456 DCNSSQYNII
+456 I
-466 GNLAHNTTLHY
+466 G
-477 GKVARQGDWIYY
+477 GMVARQGDWLYYVQGMSRLMKVKLDGSQRQIIYESPGLMGINNLNVIGDTIYY
-489 AAESDEHWL
+489 
-498 KTNLYKVKTGGTK
+498 TNGGIWSMK
-511 KQTLVENI
+511 
-519 CSLPCINVVGEWIY
+519 
-533 FIGGHAL
+533 
-540 SEYYLARVRTDGTG
+540 TDGTDRK
-554 YQQLTDFKIEAL
+554 LISSK
-566 QVVGNTAYFRR
+566 TAYNLLVRGTTGWFVEVVNM
-577 LSSGEYGD
+577 SDTPAIYVEYSLHQVD
-585 YCKMNLKTGEITVL
+585 LLTGEIITIVENGSGYGLKTVIDNYL
-599 VNNVKDAFVCVTN
+599 IYVNGNNVYKRDLSTDDEILIKQFDFV
-612 KYFLYRPDGIDGNLR
+612 
-627 IYDNKTG
+627 
-634 ALVHDFKSRGI
+634 RGI
-645 QVYNNKVLVH
+645 YNMCVNGDTIYFCGGSADESVFEIDINNPNVIKATYEFGRVYNYFNYAGGGVYGSK
-655 DTDGVALYD
+655 DGGA
-664 LDNLS
+664 S
-669 AKPVKL
+669 
-675 SKYISSPFESVN
+675 
-687 YLFYS
+687 LFYALS
-692 PYKGG
+692 G
-697 VICDQIKTTDG
+697 
-708 NDDIGILTLS
+708 DILYEPNESIREDVGI
-718 NFGFKAWP
+718 
-726 FDWTHAN
+726 
-733 ANDFTSYSTF
+733 YTF
-743 DDGYVYCVI
+743 DDGYVYYYI
-752 DKVLYRC
+752 DNLTELHC
-759 LPDGSNLMVY
+759 CFPDGTEYKTY

>member
-146 KDEQTNKDVSLDI
+146 KDEQTNKDVSLDV

-259 KSKKELAVAKIIQQH
+259 KSKKELAVAKIINAQ
-274 QKKMA
+274 QKKA
-279 LKIASCLV
+279 ILKIASCIV
-287 AICMIVSCFTI
+287 AISMVTSAVTALTLIDWSRFKFSDDENYLTSTVTKYYYETDSDNGNSSQNSGGFGDDLFYNSSTSSGSSTTSNGSDSSNFNPYYPSNSSSGSSSSSKDDASNNHNINGSIPTYSTPDNYNPTDDTDKPEEVVNVFGNNPNNVMRTI
-298 LAITDWGRS
+298 SGGAGIGGMVAKQGDWLYYVQGMSRLMKVKLDGSQRQIIYESPGLMSINNLNVIGDTIYYTNGGIWSMKTDGTDRKLISSKTAYNLLVRGTTGWFIEVVNMSDTPAIY
-307 FTKNVGT
+307 
-314 AVKEIITGNNY
+314 VKYSLHQVDLLTGEIITIVENGSGYGLKTVIDNYLIYVNGNDVYKRDLSTDDEILIKQFDFARGIYNMCVNGDTIY
-325 YDESVSG
+325 FCGGSADESVFEIDINNPNVIKATYEFGRVYNYFNYAGGGVYG
-332 STIENSTSQ
+332 SKDGGAS
-341 HNQVSSGSF
+341 
-350 WQNLFGKTD
+350 LF
-359 DESNIES
+359 
-366 TQSGNSL
+366 
-373 GNILDFDNNAQN
+373 
-385 QTESDNGTSSENNTH
+385 
-400 QNENSAPD
+400 
-408 NTNTDDASSVQ
+408 
-419 SGVSSI
+419 
-425 NGTSSANSSNS
+425 
-436 NNSQVSSVFNP
+436 
-447 PTIPSNFVP
+447 
-456 DCNSSQYNII
+456 Y
-466 GNLAHNTTLHY
+466 
-477 GKVARQGDWIYY
+477 
-489 AAESDEHWL
+489 
-498 KTNLYKVKTGGTK
+498 
-511 KQTLVENI
+511 
-519 CSLPCINVVGEWIY
+519 
-533 FIGGHAL
+533 AL
-540 SEYYLARVRTDGTG
+540 SGDILYEPNESIRED
-554 YQQLTDFKIEAL
+554 
-566 QVVGNTAYFRR
+566 VG
-577 LSSGEYGD
+577 
-585 YCKMNLKTGEITVL
+585 
-599 VNNVKDAFVCVTN
+599 
-612 KYFLYRPDGIDGNLR
+612 
-627 IYDNKTG
+627 IY
-634 ALVHDFKSRGI
+634 
-645 QVYNNKVLVH
+645 
-655 DTDGVALYD
+655 
-664 LDNLS
+664 
-669 AKPVKL
+669 
-675 SKYISSPFESVN
+675 
-687 YLFYS
+687 
-692 PYKGG
+692 
-697 VICDQIKTTDG
+697 
-708 NDDIGILTLS
+708 
-718 NFGFKAWP
+718 
-726 FDWTHAN
+726 
-733 ANDFTSYSTF
+733 TF
-743 DDGYVYCVI
+743 DDGYVYYYI
-752 DKVLYRC
+752 DNLTELHC
-759 LPDGSNLMVY
+759 CFPDGTEYKTY

>member
-194 KTTVYSRFNKAK
+194 KTTVYSHFNKAK

-259 KSKKELAVAKIIQQH
+259 KSKKELAVAKIINAQ
-274 QKKMA
+274 QKKA
-279 LKIASCLV
+279 ILKIASCIV
-287 AICMIVSCFTI
+287 AISMVTSAVTALTLIDWSRFKFSDDENYLTSTVTKYYYE
-298 LAITDWGRS
+298 TDS
-307 FTKNVGT
+307 DN
-314 AVKEIITGNNY
+314 GNSSQN
-325 YDESVSG
+325 SG
-332 STIENSTSQ
+332 GFGDDLFYNSST
-341 HNQVSSGSF
+341 SSGSS
-350 WQNLFGKTD
+350 TT
-359 DESNIES
+359 SNGS
-366 TQSGNSL
+366 DSSNFNPYYPSNS
-373 GNILDFDNNAQN
+373 
-385 QTESDNGTSSENNTH
+385 SSA
-400 QNENSAPD
+400 SSSSSK
-408 NTNTDDASSVQ
+408 DDASNNHN
-419 SGVSSI
+419 I
-425 NGTSSANSSNS
+425 NGSIPTYSTPDNYNPTDDTDKPAEVVNVFG
-436 NNSQVSSVFNP
+436 NNPNNVMR
-447 PTIPSNFVP
+447 TISGGAG
-456 DCNSSQYNII
+456 I
-466 GNLAHNTTLHY
+466 G
-477 GKVARQGDWIYY
+477 GMVARQGDWLYYVQGMSRLMKVKLDGSQRQIIYESPGLMGINNLNVIGDTIYY
-489 AAESDEHWL
+489 
-498 KTNLYKVKTGGTK
+498 TNGGIWSMK
-511 KQTLVENI
+511 
-519 CSLPCINVVGEWIY
+519 
-533 FIGGHAL
+533 
-540 SEYYLARVRTDGTG
+540 TDGTDRK
-554 YQQLTDFKIEAL
+554 LISSK
-566 QVVGNTAYFRR
+566 TAY
-577 LSSGEYGD
+577 
-585 YCKMNLKTGEITVL
+585 NLLVRGTTGWFIEVVNMSDTPAIYVKYSLHQVDLLTGEIITIVENGSGYGLKTVIDNYL
-599 VNNVKDAFVCVTN
+599 IYVN
-612 KYFLYRPDGIDGNLR
+612 GNDVYKRDLSTDDE
-627 IYDNKTG
+627 ILIKQF
-634 ALVHDFKSRGI
+634 DFARGI
-645 QVYNNKVLVH
+645 YNMCVNGDTIYFCGGSADKRVFEIDINNPNVIKATYEFGRVYNYFNYAGGGVYGSK
-655 DTDGVALYD
+655 DGGA
-664 LDNLS
+664 S
-669 AKPVKL
+669 
-675 SKYISSPFESVN
+675 
-687 YLFYS
+687 LFYALS
-692 PYKGG
+692 G
-697 VICDQIKTTDG
+697 
-708 NDDIGILTLS
+708 DILYEPNESIREDVGI
-718 NFGFKAWP
+718 
-726 FDWTHAN
+726 
-733 ANDFTSYSTF
+733 YTF
-743 DDGYVYCVI
+743 DDGYVYYYI
-752 DKVLYRC
+752 DNLTELHC
-759 LPDGSNLMVY
+759 CFPDGTEYKTY

>member
-8 TEVLDG
+8 TEILDG

-100 NIGSLREPASY
+100 NIGSLRKPASY

-146 KDEQTNKDVSLDI
+146 KDEQTNKDVSLDV

-206 KNLKAQ
+206 KNLKSQ

-259 KSKKELAVAKIIQQH
+259 KSKKELTVAKIIHAQ
-274 QKKMA
+274 QKKA
-279 LKIASCLV
+279 ILKIASCIV
-287 AICMIVSCFTI
+287 AISMVTSAVTALTLIDWSRFKFSDDENYLTSTVTKYYYETDSDNGNSSQNSGGFGDDLFYNSSTSSGSSTTSNGSDSSNFNPYYPSNSSSASSSSSKDDASNNHNINGSIPTYSTPDNYNPTDDTDKPAEVVNVFGNNPNNVMRTI
-298 LAITDWGRS
+298 SGGAGIGGMVAKQGDWLYYVQGMSRLIKVKLDGSQRQIIYESPGLMSINNLNVIGDTIYYTNGGIWSMKTDGTDRKLISSKTAYNLLVRGTTGWFVEVINTSDTPAIYVEYSLHQVDLLTG
-307 FTKNVGT
+307 
-314 AVKEIITGNNY
+314 EIITIVENGSGYGLKTVIDNYLIYVNGNNVY
-325 YDESVSG
+325 KRDLSTDDEILIKQFDFVRGIYNMCVNGDTIYFCGGSADESVFEIDINNPNVIKATYEFGRVYNYFNYAGGGVYG
-332 STIENSTSQ
+332 SKDGGAS
-341 HNQVSSGSF
+341 
-350 WQNLFGKTD
+350 LF
-359 DESNIES
+359 
-366 TQSGNSL
+366 
-373 GNILDFDNNAQN
+373 
-385 QTESDNGTSSENNTH
+385 
-400 QNENSAPD
+400 
-408 NTNTDDASSVQ
+408 
-419 SGVSSI
+419 
-425 NGTSSANSSNS
+425 
-436 NNSQVSSVFNP
+436 
-447 PTIPSNFVP
+447 
-456 DCNSSQYNII
+456 Y
-466 GNLAHNTTLHY
+466 
-477 GKVARQGDWIYY
+477 
-489 AAESDEHWL
+489 
-498 KTNLYKVKTGGTK
+498 
-511 KQTLVENI
+511 
-519 CSLPCINVVGEWIY
+519 
-533 FIGGHAL
+533 AL
-540 SEYYLARVRTDGTG
+540 SGDILYEPNESIRED
-554 YQQLTDFKIEAL
+554 
-566 QVVGNTAYFRR
+566 VG
-577 LSSGEYGD
+577 
-585 YCKMNLKTGEITVL
+585 
-599 VNNVKDAFVCVTN
+599 
-612 KYFLYRPDGIDGNLR
+612 
-627 IYDNKTG
+627 IY
-634 ALVHDFKSRGI
+634 
-645 QVYNNKVLVH
+645 
-655 DTDGVALYD
+655 
-664 LDNLS
+664 
-669 AKPVKL
+669 
-675 SKYISSPFESVN
+675 
-687 YLFYS
+687 
-692 PYKGG
+692 
-697 VICDQIKTTDG
+697 
-708 NDDIGILTLS
+708 
-718 NFGFKAWP
+718 
-726 FDWTHAN
+726 
-733 ANDFTSYSTF
+733 TF
-743 DDGYVYCVI
+743 DDGYVYYYI
-752 DKVLYRC
+752 DNLTELHC
-759 LPDGSNLMVY
+759 CFPDGTEYKTY

>member
-14 AGESAESQN
+14 AGELAESQN

-259 KSKKELAVAKIIQQH
+259 KSKKELAVAKIINAQ
-274 QKKMA
+274 QKKA
-279 LKIASCLV
+279 ILKIASCIV
-287 AICMIVSCFTI
+287 AISMVTSAVTALTLIDWSRFKFSDDENYLTSTGAKYYYETDSDNGNSSQNSGGFGDDLFYNSSTSSGSSTTSNGSDSSNFNPYYPSNSSSASSSSSKDDASNNHNINGSIPTYSTPDNYNPTDDTDKPAEVVNVFGNNPNNVMRTI
-298 LAITDWGRS
+298 SGGAGIGGMVAKQGDWLYYVQGRS
-307 FTKNVGT
+307 RLMKVKLDGSQRQIIYESPGLMGINNLNVIGDTIYYTNGGIWSMKTDGT
-314 AVKEIITGNNY
+314 DRKLISSKTAYNLLVRGTTGWFVEVINTSDTPAIYVEYSLHQVDLLTGEIITIVENGSGYGLKTVIDNYLIYVNGNNVY
-325 YDESVSG
+325 KRDLS
-332 STIENSTSQ
+332 
-341 HNQVSSGSF
+341 
-350 WQNLFGKTD
+350 TD
-359 DESNIES
+359 DE
-366 TQSGNSL
+366 
-373 GNILDFDNNAQN
+373 ILIKQFDFVRGIYNMCV
-385 QTESDNGTSSENNTH
+385 NGDT
-400 QNENSAPD
+400 
-408 NTNTDDASSVQ
+408 
-419 SGVSSI
+419 
-425 NGTSSANSSNS
+425 
-436 NNSQVSSVFNP
+436 
-447 PTIPSNFVP
+447 
-456 DCNSSQYNII
+456 
-466 GNLAHNTTLHY
+466 
-477 GKVARQGDWIYY
+477 
-489 AAESDEHWL
+489 
-498 KTNLYKVKTGGTK
+498 
-511 KQTLVENI
+511 
-519 CSLPCINVVGEWIY
+519 IY
-533 FIGGHAL
+533 FCGGSADKRVFEIDINNPNVIKATYEFGRVYNYFNYAGGGVYGSKDGGASLFYAL
-540 SEYYLARVRTDGTG
+540 SGDILYEPNESIRED
-554 YQQLTDFKIEAL
+554 
-566 QVVGNTAYFRR
+566 VG
-577 LSSGEYGD
+577 
-585 YCKMNLKTGEITVL
+585 
-599 VNNVKDAFVCVTN
+599 
-612 KYFLYRPDGIDGNLR
+612 
-627 IYDNKTG
+627 IY
-634 ALVHDFKSRGI
+634 
-645 QVYNNKVLVH
+645 
-655 DTDGVALYD
+655 
-664 LDNLS
+664 
-669 AKPVKL
+669 
-675 SKYISSPFESVN
+675 
-687 YLFYS
+687 
-692 PYKGG
+692 
-697 VICDQIKTTDG
+697 
-708 NDDIGILTLS
+708 
-718 NFGFKAWP
+718 
-726 FDWTHAN
+726 
-733 ANDFTSYSTF
+733 TF
-743 DDGYVYCVI
+743 DDGYVYYYI
-752 DKVLYRC
+752 DNLTELHC
-759 LPDGSNLMVY
+759 CFPDGTEYKTY

>member
-8 TEVLDG
+8 TEILDG

-146 KDEQTNKDVSLDI
+146 KDEQTNKDVSLDV

-259 KSKKELAVAKIIQQH
+259 KSKKELAVAKIINAQ
-274 QKKMA
+274 QKKA
-279 LKIASCLV
+279 ILKIASCIV
-287 AICMIVSCFTI
+287 AISMVTSAVTALTLIDWSRFKFSDDENYLTSTVTKYYYETDSDNGNSSQNSGGFGDDLFYNSSTSSGSSTTSNGSDSSNFNPYYPSNSSSGSSSSSKDDASNNHNINGSIPTYSTPDNYNPTDDTDKPAEVVNVFGNNPNNVMRTI
-298 LAITDWGRS
+298 SGGAGIGGMVAKQGDWLYYVQGMSRLMKVKLDGSQRQIIYESPGLMSINNLNVIGDTIYYTNGGIWSMKTDGTDRKLISSKTAYNLLVRGTTGWFIEVVNMSDTPAIY
-307 FTKNVGT
+307 
-314 AVKEIITGNNY
+314 VKYSLHQVDLLTGEIITIVENGSGYGLKTVIDNYLIYVNGNDVY
-325 YDESVSG
+325 KRDLS
-332 STIENSTSQ
+332 
-341 HNQVSSGSF
+341 
-350 WQNLFGKTD
+350 TD
-359 DESNIES
+359 DE
-366 TQSGNSL
+366 
-373 GNILDFDNNAQN
+373 ILIKQFDFARGIYNMCV
-385 QTESDNGTSSENNTH
+385 NGDT
-400 QNENSAPD
+400 
-408 NTNTDDASSVQ
+408 
-419 SGVSSI
+419 
-425 NGTSSANSSNS
+425 
-436 NNSQVSSVFNP
+436 
-447 PTIPSNFVP
+447 
-456 DCNSSQYNII
+456 
-466 GNLAHNTTLHY
+466 
-477 GKVARQGDWIYY
+477 
-489 AAESDEHWL
+489 
-498 KTNLYKVKTGGTK
+498 
-511 KQTLVENI
+511 
-519 CSLPCINVVGEWIY
+519 IY
-533 FIGGHAL
+533 FCGGSADKRVFEIDINNPNVIKATYEFGRVYNYFNYAGGGVYGFKDGEAALFYAL
-540 SEYYLARVRTDGTG
+540 SGDILYEPNESIIA
-554 YQQLTDFKIEAL
+554 EA
-566 QVVGNTAYFRR
+566 G
-577 LSSGEYGD
+577 
-585 YCKMNLKTGEITVL
+585 
-599 VNNVKDAFVCVTN
+599 
-612 KYFLYRPDGIDGNLR
+612 
-627 IYDNKTG
+627 
-634 ALVHDFKSRGI
+634 
-645 QVYNNKVLVH
+645 VY
-655 DTDGVALYD
+655 
-664 LDNLS
+664 
-669 AKPVKL
+669 
-675 SKYISSPFESVN
+675 
-687 YLFYS
+687 
-692 PYKGG
+692 
-697 VICDQIKTTDG
+697 
-708 NDDIGILTLS
+708 
-718 NFGFKAWP
+718 
-726 FDWTHAN
+726 
-733 ANDFTSYSTF
+733 TF
-743 DDGYVYCVI
+743 DDGYVYYYI
-752 DKVLYRC
+752 DNLTELHC
-759 LPDGSNLMVY
+759 CFPDGTEYKTY

>member
-1 MENLEEK
+1 MENLQEK

-146 KDEQTNKDVSLDI
+146 KDEQTNKDVSLDV

-259 KSKKELAVAKIIQQH
+259 KSKKELAVAKIINAQ
-274 QKKMA
+274 QKKA
-279 LKIASCLV
+279 ILKIASCIV
-287 AICMIVSCFTI
+287 AISMVTSAVTALTLIDWSRFKFSDDENYLTSTVTKYYYETDSDNGNSSQNSGGFGDDLFYNSSTSSGSSTTSNGSDSSNFNPYYPSNSSSASSSSSKDDASNNHNINGSIPTYSTPDNYNPTDDTDKPAEVVNVFGNNPNNVMRTI
-298 LAITDWGRS
+298 SGGAGIGGMVAKQGDWLYYVQGMSRLMKVKLDGSQRQIIYESPGLMSINNLNVIGDTIYYTNGGIWSMKTDGTDRKLISSKTAYNLLVRGTTGWFVEVINTSDTPAIYVEYSLHQVDLLTG
-307 FTKNVGT
+307 
-314 AVKEIITGNNY
+314 EIITIVENGSGYGLKTVIDNYLIYVNGNDVYKRDLSTDDEILIKQFDFVRGIYNMCVNGDTIY
-325 YDESVSG
+325 FCGGSADESVFEIDINNPNVIKATYEFGRVYNYFNYAGCGVYG
-332 STIENSTSQ
+332 SKDGGAS
-341 HNQVSSGSF
+341 
-350 WQNLFGKTD
+350 LF
-359 DESNIES
+359 
-366 TQSGNSL
+366 
-373 GNILDFDNNAQN
+373 
-385 QTESDNGTSSENNTH
+385 
-400 QNENSAPD
+400 
-408 NTNTDDASSVQ
+408 
-419 SGVSSI
+419 
-425 NGTSSANSSNS
+425 
-436 NNSQVSSVFNP
+436 
-447 PTIPSNFVP
+447 
-456 DCNSSQYNII
+456 Y
-466 GNLAHNTTLHY
+466 
-477 GKVARQGDWIYY
+477 
-489 AAESDEHWL
+489 
-498 KTNLYKVKTGGTK
+498 
-511 KQTLVENI
+511 
-519 CSLPCINVVGEWIY
+519 
-533 FIGGHAL
+533 AL
-540 SEYYLARVRTDGTG
+540 SGDILYEPNESIRED
-554 YQQLTDFKIEAL
+554 
-566 QVVGNTAYFRR
+566 VG
-577 LSSGEYGD
+577 
-585 YCKMNLKTGEITVL
+585 
-599 VNNVKDAFVCVTN
+599 
-612 KYFLYRPDGIDGNLR
+612 
-627 IYDNKTG
+627 IY
-634 ALVHDFKSRGI
+634 
-645 QVYNNKVLVH
+645 
-655 DTDGVALYD
+655 
-664 LDNLS
+664 
-669 AKPVKL
+669 
-675 SKYISSPFESVN
+675 
-687 YLFYS
+687 
-692 PYKGG
+692 
-697 VICDQIKTTDG
+697 
-708 NDDIGILTLS
+708 
-718 NFGFKAWP
+718 
-726 FDWTHAN
+726 
-733 ANDFTSYSTF
+733 TF
-743 DDGYVYCVI
+743 DDGYVYYYI
-752 DKVLYRC
+752 DNLTELHC
-759 LPDGSNLMVY
+759 CFPDGTEYKTY

>member
-8 TEVLDG
+8 TEILDG

-100 NIGSLREPASY
+100 NIGSLRKPASY

-146 KDEQTNKDVSLDI
+146 KDEQTNKDVSLDV

-206 KNLKAQ
+206 KNLKSQ

-259 KSKKELAVAKIIQQH
+259 KSKKELTVAKIIHAQ
-274 QKKMA
+274 QKKA
-279 LKIASCLV
+279 ILKIASCIV
-287 AICMIVSCFTI
+287 AISMVTSAVTALTLIDWSRFKFSDDENYLTSTVTKYYYETDSDNGNSSQNSGGFGDDLFYNSSTSSGSSTTSNGSDSSNFNPYYPSNSSSASSSSSKDDASNNHNINGSIPTYSTPDNYNPTDDTDKPEEVVNVFGNNPNNVMRTI
-298 LAITDWGRS
+298 SGGAGIGGMVAKQGDWLYYVQGMSRLIKVKLDGSQRQIIYESPGLMSINNLNVIGDTIYYTNGGIWSMKTDGTDRKLISSKTAYNLLVRGTTGWFIEVVNMSDTPAIY
-307 FTKNVGT
+307 
-314 AVKEIITGNNY
+314 VKYSLHQVDLLTGEIITIVENGSGYGLKTVIDNYLIYVNGNNVY
-325 YDESVSG
+325 KRDLSTDDEILIKQFDFARGIYNMCVNGDTIYFCGGSADESVFEIDINNPNVIKATYEFGRVYNYFNYAGGGVYG
-332 STIENSTSQ
+332 SKDGGAS
-341 HNQVSSGSF
+341 
-350 WQNLFGKTD
+350 LF
-359 DESNIES
+359 
-366 TQSGNSL
+366 
-373 GNILDFDNNAQN
+373 
-385 QTESDNGTSSENNTH
+385 
-400 QNENSAPD
+400 
-408 NTNTDDASSVQ
+408 
-419 SGVSSI
+419 
-425 NGTSSANSSNS
+425 
-436 NNSQVSSVFNP
+436 
-447 PTIPSNFVP
+447 
-456 DCNSSQYNII
+456 Y
-466 GNLAHNTTLHY
+466 
-477 GKVARQGDWIYY
+477 
-489 AAESDEHWL
+489 
-498 KTNLYKVKTGGTK
+498 
-511 KQTLVENI
+511 
-519 CSLPCINVVGEWIY
+519 
-533 FIGGHAL
+533 AL
-540 SEYYLARVRTDGTG
+540 SGDILYEPNESIRED
-554 YQQLTDFKIEAL
+554 
-566 QVVGNTAYFRR
+566 VG
-577 LSSGEYGD
+577 
-585 YCKMNLKTGEITVL
+585 
-599 VNNVKDAFVCVTN
+599 
-612 KYFLYRPDGIDGNLR
+612 
-627 IYDNKTG
+627 IY
-634 ALVHDFKSRGI
+634 
-645 QVYNNKVLVH
+645 
-655 DTDGVALYD
+655 
-664 LDNLS
+664 
-669 AKPVKL
+669 
-675 SKYISSPFESVN
+675 
-687 YLFYS
+687 
-692 PYKGG
+692 
-697 VICDQIKTTDG
+697 
-708 NDDIGILTLS
+708 
-718 NFGFKAWP
+718 
-726 FDWTHAN
+726 
-733 ANDFTSYSTF
+733 TF
-743 DDGYVYCVI
+743 DDGYVYYYI
-752 DKVLYRC
+752 DNLTELHC
-759 LPDGSNLMVY
+759 CFPDGTEYKTY